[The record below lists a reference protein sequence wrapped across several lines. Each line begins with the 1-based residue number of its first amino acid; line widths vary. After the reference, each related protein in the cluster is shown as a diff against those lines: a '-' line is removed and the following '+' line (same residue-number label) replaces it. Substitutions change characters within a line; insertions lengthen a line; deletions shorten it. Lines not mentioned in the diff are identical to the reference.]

1 MSIFNTKFLLTQ
13 EQDEEKL
20 KKRYLNLQIYQA
32 KASEIKNFK
41 EEKFQTQFLKDIF
54 ENCLGYTLDTTD
66 PTNFNLEREKKNET
80 DGKKADGA
88 ILINGEVRCVIELKD
103 QTTQHL
109 DKTPSNRELSPV
121 DQAFRYFVSHD
132 NAKYVVVSNFNELR
146 FYIGNKTTFEKFDL
160 FTASFDDFKKL
171 HLLLSF
177 ESIGTDLPLKLKEK
191 FATHEREISNKFYK
205 DFSAFRLTL
214 FKNICK
220 NNAGIDKN
228 RLLSLTQKL
237 CDRLVFI
244 LFAEDRGLLRLR
256 TIAEIKDKF
265 QNQVTELSFYDF
277 YKIYFKAINEGNER
291 LDIKRY
297 NGGLFATD
305 TELDALKI
313 DDSVLEAQFLSDYD
327 FLSDIGVNIL
337 GHIFESS
344 LNDLE
349 ELNAQIN
356 GDEFDAKQS
365 KRKKDGIFYT
375 PEFITE
381 FIVENSLGS
390 LCKAKKDELGLDLN
404 ELLAPKNPKKLTKAE
419 SEIKDKIYAYREW
432 LLSLKILDP
441 ACGSGAFLNQA
452 LEFLI
457 SEHGALDTYRKV
469 YEGEGLGLYDIE
481 STILENNLYGV
492 DINADAVEIARLSL
506 WLRTAAKGRVLTD
519 LSKNLVMAN
528 SLLEFPFDFKFDVV
542 IGNPPYVRQ
551 EAIKEQKPALQ
562 KYKVYSGTADLFV
575 YFYELGITHLKEDG
589 LLGFICSN
597 KFFRTSYG
605 ENLRKFILDNTQI
618 THIIDFAGV
627 KVFEDA
633 SVDSAITIFKKIRAD
648 ENSKFNFLASSTI
661 NLKTQKFIQIPQ
673 SALSETNFTFLDSSK
688 FELKSKIEKVAKP
701 LKDWDVNIYRGIL
714 TGLNEAFIIDSDTRD
729 KILSTCIGDERERTQ
744 KLIRPILRGRDIKR
758 YDYKWAGLWLICTFP
773 ALKIEIE
780 NLPNLKGYLQTFLP
794 YIAQSGET
802 IDGKKCRKKTSN
814 KWFETQDNIAYYKEF
829 EKDKIFYN
837 EIGNE
842 INFALDTKKFVCNNK
857 LYFISLEKN
866 NTLQLKFLTGVLNS
880 KLLQWY
886 FSFKFN
892 FGGGKGTDSFG
903 EIPIPQ
909 IASQNENLANEIINL
924 VDEIL
929 KANEKI
935 KLYEK
940 HMATLTLDEKLEA
953 KENIDTLNDKIKA
966 SDEKINKL
974 VFELYELTSDEIALI
989 TEGGGSESIAKIY
1002 IYILQRGENEPI
1014 RALLQSAA

>member
-1 MSIFNTKFLLTQ
+1 MPIFNTKFLLTQ

-20 KKRYLNLQIYQA
+20 KKRYANLQIYQT
-32 KASEIKNFK
+32 KANEIKCFK

-54 ENCLGYTLDTTD
+54 EDCLGYTLDTTN
-66 PTNFNLEREKKNET
+66 PTNFDLEREKKNET

-121 DQAFRYFVSHD
+121 DQAFRYFISHE
-132 NAKYVVVSNFNELR
+132 NAKYVIVSNFSELR

-160 FTASFDDFKKL
+160 FTASFEEFKKL
-171 HLLLSF
+171 YLLLSF
-177 ESIGTDLPLKLKEK
+177 ESISTDLPLKLKEK

-205 DFSAFRLTL
+205 DFSAFRLAL

-220 NNAGIDKN
+220 NNTSIDKN

-237 CDRLVFI
+237 CDRFVFI

-277 YKIYFKAINEGNER
+277 YKIYFKAIDEGSER

-356 GDEFDAKQS
+356 GNEFDTKQS

-381 FIVENSLGS
+381 FIVENSLGA
-390 LCKAKKDELGLDLN
+390 LCKTKKDELGLDLN

-519 LSKNLVMAN
+519 LSKNLIAAN

-575 YFYELGITHLKEDG
+575 YFYELGITHLKENG

-597 KFFRTSYG
+597 KFFRASYG
-605 ENLRKFILDNTQI
+605 ENLRKFILENTQI

-633 SVDSAITIFKKIRAD
+633 SVDSAVTIFRKIRAG

-661 NLKTQKFIQIPQ
+661 NLKTQKFIKIPQ
-673 SALSETNFTFLDSSK
+673 STLNETNFTFLDKSK

-714 TGLNEAFIIDSDTRD
+714 TGLNEAFIIGSDTRD

-758 YDYKWAGLWLICTFP
+758 YDYEWAGLWLINIHNGYGTEPRINIDNFP
-773 ALKIEIE
+773 KLKLYLDKFEPKLSKRSDKGATPY
-780 NLPNLKGYLQTFLP
+780 NLRNCAYL
-794 YIAQSGET
+794 E
-802 IDGKKCRKKTSN
+802 
-814 KWFETQDNIAYYKEF
+814 EF
-829 EKDKIFYN
+829 EKEKILCARMVQSPK
-837 EIGNE
+837 
-842 INFALDTKKFVCNNK
+842 FAYDTNNN
-857 LYFISLEKN
+857 IPD
-866 NTLQLKFLTGVLNS
+866 NTAYCITGENLKFLLAFLNSTGVY
-880 KLLQWY
+880 KI
-886 FSFKFN
+886 FN
-892 FGGGKGTDSFG
+892 FFYAGGGLEG
-903 EIPIPQ
+903 EIKINRLEILPIPQ
-909 IASQNENLANEIINL
+909 ITPQNENLANEIINL

-935 KLYEK
+935 KLYKK
-940 HMATLTLDEKLEA
+940 HMPTLSLDEKLEA
-953 KENIDTLNDKIKA
+953 KENIDALNDQIKTN
-966 SDEKINKL
+966 DEKIDKL

-989 TEGGGSESIAKIY
+989 TGGVLKA
-1002 IYILQRGENEPI
+1002 
-1014 RALLQSAA
+1014 

>member
-1 MSIFNTKFLLTQ
+1 MPIFNPKFLLTQ
-13 EQDEEKL
+13 NQNEEKL
-20 KKRYLNLQIYQA
+20 KKRYENLQIYQA
-32 KASEIKNFK
+32 KASDIKNFK

-54 ENCLGYTLDTTD
+54 ENCLGYTLDTTN

-160 FTASFDDFKKL
+160 FTANFDEFKRL

-177 ESIGTDLPLKLKEK
+177 ESISTDLPLKLKEK

-220 NNAGIDKN
+220 NNASIDKN

-237 CDRLVFI
+237 CDRFVFI

-277 YKIYFKAINEGNER
+277 YKIYFKAIDKGSER

-356 GDEFDAKQS
+356 GNEFDAKQS

-381 FIVENSLGS
+381 FIVENSLGT

-404 ELLAPKNPKKLTKAE
+404 EPLAPKNPKKLTKAE
-419 SEIKDKIYAYREW
+419 SEIKDKIYAYRKW

-457 SEHGALDTYRKV
+457 AEHDTLDTCRKV

-519 LSKNLVMAN
+519 LSKNLVAAN

-575 YFYELGITHLKEDG
+575 YFYELGITHLKENG

-597 KFFRTSYG
+597 KFFRASYG
-605 ENLRKFILDNTQI
+605 ENLRKFILENTQI
-618 THIIDFAGV
+618 THIIDFTGV

-633 SVDSAITIFKKIRAD
+633 SVDSAITIFRKVRAG

-661 NLKTQKFIQIPQ
+661 DLKMQKFIQIPQ
-673 SALSETNFTFLDSSK
+673 STLNETNFTFLSNSK
-688 FELKSKIEKVAKP
+688 FELKNKIEKVAKP
-701 LKDWDVNIYRGIL
+701 LKDWGVNINYGVK
-714 TGLNEAFIIDSDTRD
+714 TGLNEAFIVNNDTRD
-729 KILSTCIGDERERTQ
+729 KILSTCIGDEREQIQ

-758 YDYKWAGLWLICTFP
+758 YDYEWAGLWLINIHNGYGTEPRINIDNFP
-773 ALKIEIE
+773 KLKLYLDKFEPKLSNRSDKGATPY
-780 NLPNLKGYLQTFLP
+780 NLRNCAYL
-794 YIAQSGET
+794 E
-802 IDGKKCRKKTSN
+802 
-814 KWFETQDNIAYYKEF
+814 EF
-829 EKDKIFYN
+829 EKEKILCARMVQSPK
-837 EIGNE
+837 
-842 INFALDTKKFVCNNK
+842 FAYDTNNN
-857 LYFISLEKN
+857 IPD
-866 NTLQLKFLTGVLNS
+866 NTAYCITGENLKFLLAFLNSTGVY
-880 KLLQWY
+880 KI
-886 FSFKFN
+886 FN
-892 FGGGKGTDSFG
+892 FFYAGGGLEG
-903 EIPIPQ
+903 EIKINRLEILPIPQ
-909 IASQNENLANEIINL
+909 ITPQNENLANEIINL

-929 KANEKI
+929 KINEKI

-940 HMATLTLDEKLEA
+940 HMPTLTLDEKLEA
-953 KENIDTLNDKIKA
+953 KENIDALNDKIKA
-966 SDEKINKL
+966 SDEKMDKL

-989 TEGGGSESIAKIY
+989 TGGGEIDGIVKIY
-1002 IYILQRGENEPI
+1002 ICILQRGENEPI

>member
-1 MSIFNTKFLLTQ
+1 MPIFNTKFLLTQ

-20 KKRYLNLQIYQA
+20 KKRYINLQMYQA
-32 KASEIKNFK
+32 KASDIKSFK

-54 ENCLGYTLDTTD
+54 ENCLGYTLDTTN

-121 DQAFRYFVSHD
+121 DQAFRYFISHE

-160 FTASFDDFKKL
+160 FTASFDEFKRL

-177 ESIGTDLPLKLKEK
+177 ESISTDLPLKLKEK

-220 NNAGIDKN
+220 NNTSIDKN

-237 CDRLVFI
+237 CDRFVFI

-277 YKIYFKAINEGNER
+277 YKIYFKAIDEGSER

-297 NGGLFATD
+297 NGGLFAAD

-356 GDEFDAKQS
+356 GNEFDAKQS

-381 FIVENSLGS
+381 FIVENSLGE

-519 LSKNLVMAN
+519 LSKNLIAAN

-575 YFYELGITHLKEDG
+575 YFYELGITHLKENG

-597 KFFRTSYG
+597 KFFRASYG
-605 ENLRKFILDNTQI
+605 ENLRKFILENTQI
-618 THIIDFAGV
+618 THIIDFTGV

-633 SVDSAITIFKKIRAD
+633 SVDSAVTIFRKIRAG

-673 SALSETNFTFLDSSK
+673 STLNETNFTFLDSSK

-701 LKDWDVNIYRGIL
+701 LKDWGVNINYGVK
-714 TGLNEAFIIDSDTRD
+714 TGLNEAFIIDSKTRD
-729 KILSTCIGDERERTQ
+729 KILSTCIGDEREQTQ

-758 YDYKWAGLWLICTFP
+758 YDYEWAGLWLINIHNGYGTEPRINIDNFP
-773 ALKIEIE
+773 KLKLYLEKFE
-780 NLPNLKGYLQTFLP
+780 PKLSNRSDKGATPYNLRNCAYL
-794 YIAQSGET
+794 
-802 IDGKKCRKKTSN
+802 D
-814 KWFETQDNIAYYKEF
+814 EF
-829 EKDKIFYN
+829 EKEKILCARMVQSPKFAYD
-837 EIGNE
+837 
-842 INFALDTKKFVCNNK
+842 INNN
-857 LYFISLEKN
+857 IPD
-866 NTLQLKFLTGVLNS
+866 NTAYCITGENLKFLLAFLNSTGVY
-880 KLLQWY
+880 KI
-886 FSFKFN
+886 FN
-892 FGGGKGTDSFG
+892 FFYAGGGLEG
-903 EIPIPQ
+903 EIKINRLEILPIPQ
-909 IASQNENLANEIINL
+909 ITPQNENLSNEIINL

-940 HMATLTLDEKLEA
+940 HMPTLTLDEKLEA
-953 KENIDTLNDKIKA
+953 KENIDALNDKIKA
-966 SDEKINKL
+966 SDKKINKL

-989 TEGGGSESIAKIY
+989 TGGGEIDGIAKIY

>member
-13 EQDEEKL
+13 EQDEEKI
-20 KKRYLNLQIYQA
+20 KKRYLNLQTYQA

-88 ILINGEVRCVIELKD
+88 ILINSEVRCVIELKD
-103 QTTQHL
+103 QTIQHL

-132 NAKYVVVSNFNELR
+132 NAKYVIVSNFSELR

-160 FTASFDDFKKL
+160 FTANFDEFKRL

-177 ESIGTDLPLKLKEK
+177 ESISTDLPLKLKEK

-205 DFSAFRLTL
+205 DFSVFRLTL

-220 NNAGIDKN
+220 NNASIDKN

-237 CDRLVFI
+237 CDRFVFI

-277 YKIYFKAINEGNER
+277 YKIYFKAIDEGSER

-356 GDEFDAKQS
+356 GNEFDAKQS

-381 FIVENSLGS
+381 FIVENSLGT

-419 SEIKDKIYAYREW
+419 SEIKNKIYAYREW

-457 SEHGALDTYRKV
+457 SEHAALDTYRKV

-519 LSKNLVMAN
+519 LSKNLVAAN

-562 KYKVYSGTADLFV
+562 KYKVYSGMADLFV
-575 YFYELGITHLKEDG
+575 YFYELGITHLKENG

-597 KFFRTSYG
+597 KFFRASYG
-605 ENLRKFILDNTQI
+605 ENLRKFILENTQI

-633 SVDSAITIFKKIRAD
+633 SVDSAVTVFRKIRAGG
-648 ENSKFNFLASSTI
+648 NSKFNFLASSTT

-673 SALSETNFTFLDSSK
+673 STLNETNFTFLDKSK
-688 FELKSKIEKVAKP
+688 FELKNKIEKVAKP

-729 KILSTCIGDERERTQ
+729 KILNNCVGEEREQTQ
-744 KLIRPILRGRDIKR
+744 KLIRPILRGRDVKR
-758 YDYKWAGLWLICTFP
+758 YDYEWAGLWLINIHNGYDTKPRINIDNFP
-773 ALKIEIE
+773 KLKLYLDKFEPKLSKRSDKGVTPY
-780 NLPNLKGYLQTFLP
+780 NLRNCAYL
-794 YIAQSGET
+794 
-802 IDGKKCRKKTSN
+802 D
-814 KWFETQDNIAYYKEF
+814 EF
-829 EKDKIFYN
+829 EKEKILCARMVQSPKFAYDIN
-837 EIGNE
+837 NNIPDNTAYCIIGEN
-842 INFALDTKKFVCNNK
+842 
-857 LYFISLEKN
+857 
-866 NTLQLKFLTGVLNS
+866 LKFLLAFLNS
-880 KLLQWY
+880 TAVYKI
-886 FSFKFN
+886 FN
-892 FGGGKGTDSFG
+892 FFYAGGGLEG
-903 EIPIPQ
+903 EIKINRLEILPIPQ
-909 IASQNENLANEIINL
+909 ITPQNENLANEIINL

-974 VFELYELTSDEIALI
+974 VFELYELTSNEIALI
-989 TEGGGSESIAKIY
+989 TGGGSESIAKIY

>member
-1 MSIFNTKFLLTQ
+1 MPIFNPKFLLTQ
-13 EQDEEKL
+13 DQDEEKL
-20 KKRYLNLQIYQA
+20 KKRYINLQIYQA
-32 KASEIKNFK
+32 KASDIKGFK

-54 ENCLGYTLDTTD
+54 EDCLGYTLDTTN

-109 DKTPSNRELSPV
+109 DKTPSNRELSPA

-132 NAKYVVVSNFNELR
+132 NAKYVIVSNFNELR

-160 FTASFDDFKKL
+160 FTANFDEFKRL

-177 ESIGTDLPLKLKEK
+177 ESISTDLPLKLKEK
-191 FATHEREISNKFYK
+191 FVTHEREISNKFYK
-205 DFSAFRLTL
+205 DFSAFRLAI

-220 NNAGIDKN
+220 NNASIDKN

-237 CDRLVFI
+237 CDRFVFM

-277 YKIYFKAINEGNER
+277 
-291 LDIKRY
+291 
-297 NGGLFATD
+297 
-305 TELDALKI
+305 
-313 DDSVLEAQFLSDYD
+313 
-327 FLSDIGVNIL
+327 LSDIGVNIL

-356 GDEFDAKQS
+356 GNEFDAKQS

-381 FIVENSLGS
+381 FIVENSLGT

-404 ELLAPKNPKKLTKAE
+404 ELLAPKNPKKLTKTE

-519 LSKNLVMAN
+519 LSKNLVAAN

-575 YFYELGITHLKEDG
+575 YFYELDITHLKENG

-597 KFFRTSYG
+597 KFFRASYG
-605 ENLRKFILDNTQI
+605 ENLRKFILENTQI

-633 SVDSAITIFKKIRAD
+633 SVDSAITIFRKIRAG
-648 ENSKFNFLASSTI
+648 ENSKFNFLASNTI

-673 SALSETNFTFLDSSK
+673 STLNETNFTFLDKSK
-688 FELKSKIEKVAKP
+688 FELKSKIEKVAEP
-701 LKDWDVNIYRGIL
+701 LKNWGIKIHSGIK
-714 TGLNEAFIIDSDTRD
+714 TGLNEVFIIDSDTRD
-729 KILSTCIGDERERTQ
+729 KILNNCVGEERERTQ
-744 KLIRPILRGRDIKR
+744 KLIRPILRGQDIKR
-758 YDYKWAGLWLICTFP
+758 YDYEWAGLWLICTFP
-773 ALKIEIE
+773 ALKIDIEIF
-780 NLPNLKGYLQTFLP
+780 PSLKEYLQNFLP

-802 IDGKKCRKKTSN
+802 INGKKCRKKTSN
-814 KWFETQDNIAYYKEF
+814 KWFETQDNIAYYEEF
-829 EKDKIFYN
+829 EKEKILCAK
-837 EIGNE
+837 IVQSPK
-842 INFALDTKKFVCNNK
+842 FAYDTNNN
-857 LYFISLEKN
+857 IPN
-866 NTLQLKFLTGVLNS
+866 NTAYCITGENLKFLLAFLNS
-880 KLLQWY
+880 TAVYKI
-886 FSFKFN
+886 FN
-892 FGGGKGTDSFG
+892 FFYAGGGLEG
-903 EIPIPQ
+903 EITTNRLEILPIPQ
-909 IASQNENLANEIINL
+909 ITPQNENLSNEIINL

-940 HMATLTLDEKLEA
+940 HMPTLTLYEKLEA
-953 KENIDTLNDKIKA
+953 KENIDALNNKIKA
-966 SDEKINKL
+966 SNEKIDEL

-989 TEGGGSESIAKIY
+989 TGGGSEGIAKIY

>member
-1 MSIFNTKFLLTQ
+1 MPIFNTKFLLTQ

-20 KKRYLNLQIYQA
+20 KKHYVDLQTYQT
-32 KASEIKNFK
+32 KANKIKCFK

-54 ENCLGYTLDTTD
+54 ENCLGYTLDTTN

-88 ILINGEVRCVIELKD
+88 ILINSEVRCVIELKD

-121 DQAFRYFVSHD
+121 DQAFRYFISHE

-160 FTASFDDFKKL
+160 FTASFEEFKKL

-177 ESIGTDLPLKLKEK
+177 ESISTDLPLKLKEK

-220 NNAGIDKN
+220 NNASIDKN

-237 CDRLVFI
+237 CDRFVFI

-256 TIAEIKDKF
+256 TIAEIKEKF
-265 QNQVTELSFYDF
+265 QNQATELSFYDF
-277 YKIYFKAINEGNER
+277 YKIYFKAIDEGSER

-305 TELDALKI
+305 TELDGLKI

-356 GDEFDAKQS
+356 GNEFDAKQS

-381 FIVENSLGS
+381 FIIENSLGA

-419 SEIKDKIYAYREW
+419 SEIKDKIYAYRKW

-492 DINADAVEIARLSL
+492 DINTDAVEIARLSL

-519 LSKNLVMAN
+519 LSKNLVAAN

-562 KYKVYSGTADLFV
+562 KYKAYSGTADLFV
-575 YFYELGITHLKEDG
+575 YFYELGITHLKENG

-597 KFFRTSYG
+597 KFFRASYG
-605 ENLRKFILDNTQI
+605 KNLRKFILENTQI
-618 THIIDFAGV
+618 THIIDFTGV
-627 KVFEDA
+627 RVFEDA

-661 NLKTQKFIQIPQ
+661 NLKMQKFIQIPQ
-673 SALSETNFTFLDSSK
+673 STLTETNFTFLDNSK
-688 FELKSKIEKVAKP
+688 FELKSKIEKVARP
-701 LKDWDVNIYRGIL
+701 LKDWGVNIYRGIL
-714 TGLNEAFIIDSDTRD
+714 TGLNEAFIIDNDTRD
-729 KILSTCIGDERERTQ
+729 KILSTCIGDEREQTQ

-758 YDYKWAGLWLICTFP
+758 YDYEWAGLWLINIHNGYGTEPRINIDNFP
-773 ALKIEIE
+773 KLKLYLDKFEPKLSNRSDKGATPY
-780 NLPNLKGYLQTFLP
+780 NLRNCAYL
-794 YIAQSGET
+794 E
-802 IDGKKCRKKTSN
+802 
-814 KWFETQDNIAYYKEF
+814 EF
-829 EKDKIFYN
+829 EKEKILCARMVQSPK
-837 EIGNE
+837 
-842 INFALDTKKFVCNNK
+842 FAYDTNNNIPDNTV
-857 LYFISLEKN
+857 YCITGKN
-866 NTLQLKFLTGVLNS
+866 LKFLLAFLNS
-880 KLLQWY
+880 IAVYKI
-886 FSFKFN
+886 FN
-892 FGGGKGTDSFG
+892 FFYAGGGLEG
-903 EIPIPQ
+903 EIKINRLEILPIPK
-909 IASQNENLANEIINL
+909 ITPQNENLANEIINL

-940 HMATLTLDEKLEA
+940 HMPTLTLDEKLEA
-953 KENIDTLNDKIKA
+953 KENIDTLNEKIKA
-966 SDEKINKL
+966 SDEKMDKL

-989 TEGGGSESIAKIY
+989 TRGGGIDGITKIY

>member
-1 MSIFNTKFLLTQ
+1 MPIFNTKFLLTQ

-20 KKRYLNLQIYQA
+20 KKRYINLQMYQA
-32 KASEIKNFK
+32 KASDIKSFK

-54 ENCLGYTLDTTD
+54 ENCLGYTLDTTN

-121 DQAFRYFVSHD
+121 DQAFRYFISHE

-160 FTASFDDFKKL
+160 FTASFDEFKRL

-177 ESIGTDLPLKLKEK
+177 ESISTDLPLKLKEK

-214 FKNICK
+214 FKNIYK

-237 CDRLVFI
+237 CDRFVFI

-277 YKIYFKAINEGNER
+277 YKIYFKAIDEGSER

-356 GDEFDAKQS
+356 GNEFDAKQS

-381 FIVENSLGS
+381 FIVENSLGT

-457 SEHGALDTYRKV
+457 SEHAALDTYRKV

-519 LSKNLVMAN
+519 LSKNLVAAN

-562 KYKVYSGTADLFV
+562 KYKVYSGMADLFV
-575 YFYELGITHLKEDG
+575 YFYELGITHLKENG

-597 KFFRTSYG
+597 KFFRASYG
-605 ENLRKFILDNTQI
+605 ENLRKFILENTQI

-633 SVDSAITIFKKIRAD
+633 SVDSAVTVFRKIRAGG
-648 ENSKFNFLASSTI
+648 NSKFNFLASSTT

-673 SALSETNFTFLDSSK
+673 STLNETNFTFLDKSK
-688 FELKSKIEKVAKP
+688 FELKNKIEKVAKP

-729 KILSTCIGDERERTQ
+729 KILNNCVGEEREQTQ
-744 KLIRPILRGRDIKR
+744 KLIRPILRGRDVKR
-758 YDYKWAGLWLICTFP
+758 YDYEWAGLWLINIHNGYDTKPRINIDNFP
-773 ALKIEIE
+773 KLKLYLDKFEPKLSKRSDKGVTPY
-780 NLPNLKGYLQTFLP
+780 NLRNCAYL
-794 YIAQSGET
+794 
-802 IDGKKCRKKTSN
+802 D
-814 KWFETQDNIAYYKEF
+814 EF
-829 EKDKIFYN
+829 EKEKILCARMVQSPKFAYDIN
-837 EIGNE
+837 NNIPDNTAYCIIGEN
-842 INFALDTKKFVCNNK
+842 
-857 LYFISLEKN
+857 
-866 NTLQLKFLTGVLNS
+866 LKFLLAFLNS
-880 KLLQWY
+880 TAVYKI
-886 FSFKFN
+886 FN
-892 FGGGKGTDSFG
+892 FFYAGGGLEG
-903 EIPIPQ
+903 EIKINRLEILPIPQ
-909 IASQNENLANEIINL
+909 ITPQNENLANEIINL

-974 VFELYELTSDEIALI
+974 VFELYELTSNEIALI
-989 TEGGGSESIAKIY
+989 TGGVLKA
-1002 IYILQRGENEPI
+1002 
-1014 RALLQSAA
+1014 

>member
-1 MSIFNTKFLLTQ
+1 MSIFNTKFLLAQ

-20 KKRYLNLQIYQA
+20 KRRYSNLQIYQA
-32 KASEIKNFK
+32 KASDIKNFK

-121 DQAFRYFVSHD
+121 DQAFRYFISNE

-160 FTASFDDFKKL
+160 FTASFDEFKRL

-177 ESIGTDLPLKLKEK
+177 ESISIDLPLKLKEK

-220 NNAGIDKN
+220 NNASIDKN

-237 CDRLVFI
+237 CDRFVFI

-277 YKIYFKAINEGNER
+277 YKIYFKAIDEGSER

-305 TELDALKI
+305 TELDGLKI

-356 GDEFDAKQS
+356 GGEFDAKQS

-381 FIVENSLGS
+381 FIIDNSLGT

-457 SEHGALDTYRKV
+457 AEHSALDTCRKV

-492 DINADAVEIARLSL
+492 DINTDAVDIARLSL

-519 LSKNLVMAN
+519 LSKNLVAAN
-528 SLLEFPFDFKFDVV
+528 SLLEFPFNFKFDIV

-562 KYKVYSGTADLFV
+562 KYKAYSGTADLFV
-575 YFYELGITHLKEDG
+575 YFYELGITHLKENG
-589 LLGFICSN
+589 FLGFICSN
-597 KFFRTSYG
+597 KFFRASYG
-605 ENLRKFILDNTQI
+605 KNLRKFILENTQI

-633 SVDSAITIFKKIRAD
+633 SVDSAITIFRKIRAG
-648 ENSKFNFLASSTI
+648 ENSKFNFLASSSI
-661 NLKTQKFIQIPQ
+661 NLKAQKFIQIPQ
-673 SALSETNFTFLDSSK
+673 STLNKTNFTFLDKSK

-729 KILSTCIGDERERTQ
+729 KILSTCIGDERKQIQ

-758 YDYKWAGLWLICTFP
+758 YDYEWAGLWLINIHNGYGTEPRINIDNFP
-773 ALKIEIE
+773 KLKLYLDKFEPKLSKRSDKGATPY
-780 NLPNLKGYLQTFLP
+780 NLRNCAYL
-794 YIAQSGET
+794 E
-802 IDGKKCRKKTSN
+802 
-814 KWFETQDNIAYYKEF
+814 EF
-829 EKDKIFYN
+829 EKEKILCARMVQSPK
-837 EIGNE
+837 
-842 INFALDTKKFVCNNK
+842 FAYDTNNN
-857 LYFISLEKN
+857 IPD
-866 NTLQLKFLTGVLNS
+866 NTAYCITGENLKFLLAFLNS
-880 KLLQWY
+880 IGVYKI
-886 FSFKFN
+886 FN
-892 FGGGKGTDSFG
+892 FFYAGGGLEG
-903 EIPIPQ
+903 EIKINRLEILPIPQ
-909 IASQNENLANEIINL
+909 ITPQNENLANEIINL

-940 HMATLTLDEKLEA
+940 HMPTLTLDEKLEA
-953 KENIDTLNDKIKA
+953 KENIDALNDKIKA
-966 SDEKINKL
+966 SDEKIDKL

-989 TEGGGSESIAKIY
+989 TGGGSEGIAKIY
-1002 IYILQRGENEPI
+1002 IYILQRGENEPT

>member
-13 EQDEEKL
+13 EQDEEKI
-20 KKRYLNLQIYQA
+20 KKRYLNLQTYQA

-88 ILINGEVRCVIELKD
+88 ILINSEVRCVIELKD

-132 NAKYVVVSNFNELR
+132 NAKYVIVSNFSELR

-160 FTASFDDFKKL
+160 FTANFDEFKRL

-177 ESIGTDLPLKLKEK
+177 ESISTDLPLKLKEK

-205 DFSAFRLTL
+205 DFSVFRLTL

-220 NNAGIDKN
+220 NNASIDKN

-237 CDRLVFI
+237 CDRFVFI

-277 YKIYFKAINEGNER
+277 YKIYFKAIDEGSER

-356 GDEFDAKQS
+356 GNEFDAKQS

-381 FIVENSLGS
+381 FIVENSLGT

-419 SEIKDKIYAYREW
+419 SEIKDKIYACREW

-457 SEHGALDTYRKV
+457 SEHAALDTYRKV

-519 LSKNLVMAN
+519 LSKNLVAAN

-562 KYKVYSGTADLFV
+562 KYKVYSGMADLFV
-575 YFYELGITHLKEDG
+575 YFYELGITHLKENG

-597 KFFRTSYG
+597 KFFRASYG
-605 ENLRKFILDNTQI
+605 ENLRKFILENTQI

-633 SVDSAITIFKKIRAD
+633 SVDSAVTVFRKIRAGG
-648 ENSKFNFLASSTI
+648 NSKFNFLASSTT

-673 SALSETNFTFLDSSK
+673 STLNETNFTFLDKSK
-688 FELKSKIEKVAKP
+688 FELKNKIEKVAKP

-729 KILSTCIGDERERTQ
+729 KILNNCVGEEREQTQ
-744 KLIRPILRGRDIKR
+744 KLIRPILRGRDVKR
-758 YDYKWAGLWLICTFP
+758 YDYEWAGLWLINIHNGYDTKPRINIDNFP
-773 ALKIEIE
+773 KLKLYLDKFEPKLSKRSDKGVTPY
-780 NLPNLKGYLQTFLP
+780 NLRNCAYL
-794 YIAQSGET
+794 
-802 IDGKKCRKKTSN
+802 D
-814 KWFETQDNIAYYKEF
+814 EF
-829 EKDKIFYN
+829 EKEKILCARMVQSPKFAYDIN
-837 EIGNE
+837 NNIPDNTAYCIIGEN
-842 INFALDTKKFVCNNK
+842 
-857 LYFISLEKN
+857 
-866 NTLQLKFLTGVLNS
+866 LKFLLAFLNS
-880 KLLQWY
+880 TAVYKI
-886 FSFKFN
+886 FN
-892 FGGGKGTDSFG
+892 FFYAGGGLEG
-903 EIPIPQ
+903 EIKINRLEILPIPQ
-909 IASQNENLANEIINL
+909 ITPQNENLANEIINL

-974 VFELYELTSDEIALI
+974 VFELYELTSNETALI
-989 TEGGGSESIAKIY
+989 TGGVLKA
-1002 IYILQRGENEPI
+1002 
-1014 RALLQSAA
+1014 

>member
-13 EQDEEKL
+13 EQDEEKI
-20 KKRYLNLQIYQA
+20 KKRYLNLQTYQA

-88 ILINGEVRCVIELKD
+88 ILINDKVRCVIELKD

-121 DQAFRYFVSHD
+121 DQAFRYFVSHE

-160 FTASFDDFKKL
+160 FTATFDDFKKL

-177 ESIGTDLPLKLKEK
+177 ESISTDLPLKLKEK

-220 NNAGIDKN
+220 NNASIDKK

-237 CDRLVFI
+237 CNRLVFI
-244 LFAEDRGLLRLR
+244 LFAEDRGLLKPR
-256 TIAEIKDKF
+256 TITEIKEKF
-265 QNQVTELSFYDF
+265 QNQVTDLSFYDF
-277 YKIYFKAINEGNER
+277 YKIYFKAIDKGNER

-457 SEHGALDTYRKV
+457 SEHGALGTYRKV

-519 LSKNLVMAN
+519 LSKNLVASN
-528 SLLEFPFDFKFDVV
+528 SLLEFPFNFKFDVV

-551 EAIKEQKPALQ
+551 EAIKGQKPALQ
-562 KYKVYSGTADLFV
+562 EYKVYSGTADLFV
-575 YFYELGITHLKEDG
+575 YFYELGITHLKENG

-597 KFFRTSYG
+597 KFFRASYG
-605 ENLRKFILDNTQI
+605 ENLRKFILENTQI
-618 THIIDFAGV
+618 THIIDFTGV

-661 NLKTQKFIQIPQ
+661 NLKMQKFIQIPQ
-673 SALSETNFTFLDSSK
+673 STLNETNFTFLDSSK

-701 LKDWDVNIYRGIL
+701 LKDWGVNINYGVK
-714 TGLNEAFIIDSDTRD
+714 TGLNDAFIIDSDTRD
-729 KILSTCIGDERERTQ
+729 KILNTCIGDERERTQ

-758 YDYKWAGLWLICTFP
+758 YDYEWAGLWLINIHNGYDTKPRINIDNFP
-773 ALKIEIE
+773 KLKLYLDKFEPKLSKRSDKGATPY
-780 NLPNLKGYLQTFLP
+780 NLRNCAYL
-794 YIAQSGET
+794 
-802 IDGKKCRKKTSN
+802 D
-814 KWFETQDNIAYYKEF
+814 EF

-903 EIPIPQ
+903 EIPITQ
-909 IASQNENLANEIINL
+909 ITPQNENLANEIINL

-989 TEGGGSESIAKIY
+989 TGGGSEGIAKIY
-1002 IYILQRGENEPI
+1002 IYILQRGENEPT

>member
-1 MSIFNTKFLLTQ
+1 MPIFNTKFLLTQ
-13 EQDEEKL
+13 EQDEEKR
-20 KKRYLNLQIYQA
+20 KKRYINLQIYQA

-54 ENCLGYTLDTTD
+54 ENCLGYTLDTTN

-88 ILINGEVRCVIELKD
+88 ILINSEVRCVIELKD

-265 QNQVTELSFYDF
+265 QNQVTDLSFYDF
-277 YKIYFKAINEGNER
+277 YKIYFKAIDKGNER

-661 NLKTQKFIQIPQ
+661 N
-673 SALSETNFTFLDSSK
+673 
-688 FELKSKIEKVAKP
+688 
-701 LKDWDVNIYRGIL
+701 
-714 TGLNEAFIIDSDTRD
+714 
-729 KILSTCIGDERERTQ
+729 
-744 KLIRPILRGRDIKR
+744 
-758 YDYKWAGLWLICTFP
+758 
-773 ALKIEIE
+773 
-780 NLPNLKGYLQTFLP
+780 
-794 YIAQSGET
+794 
-802 IDGKKCRKKTSN
+802 
-814 KWFETQDNIAYYKEF
+814 
-829 EKDKIFYN
+829 
-837 EIGNE
+837 
-842 INFALDTKKFVCNNK
+842 
-857 LYFISLEKN
+857 
-866 NTLQLKFLTGVLNS
+866 
-880 KLLQWY
+880 
-886 FSFKFN
+886 
-892 FGGGKGTDSFG
+892 
-903 EIPIPQ
+903 
-909 IASQNENLANEIINL
+909 
-924 VDEIL
+924 
-929 KANEKI
+929 
-935 KLYEK
+935 
-940 HMATLTLDEKLEA
+940 
-953 KENIDTLNDKIKA
+953 
-966 SDEKINKL
+966 
-974 VFELYELTSDEIALI
+974 
-989 TEGGGSESIAKIY
+989 
-1002 IYILQRGENEPI
+1002 
-1014 RALLQSAA
+1014 

>member
-1 MSIFNTKFLLTQ
+1 MPIFNTKFLLTQ

-20 KKRYLNLQIYQA
+20 KKRYVNLQTYQA

-54 ENCLGYTLDTTD
+54 EDCLGYTLDTTN
-66 PTNFNLEREKKNET
+66 PINFNLEREKKNET

-109 DKTPSNRELSPV
+109 DKTPSNRELSPI

-160 FTASFDDFKKL
+160 FTASFDEFKKL

-177 ESIGTDLPLKLKEK
+177 ESISTDLPLKLKEK

-220 NNAGIDKN
+220 NNASIDKN

-237 CDRLVFI
+237 CDRFVFI

-277 YKIYFKAINEGNER
+277 YKIYFKAIDEGSER

-356 GDEFDAKQS
+356 GNEFDAKQS

-381 FIVENSLGS
+381 FIVENSLGM

-457 SEHGALDTYRKV
+457 SEHSALDTYRKV

-492 DINADAVEIARLSL
+492 DINTDAVEIARLSL

-519 LSKNLVMAN
+519 LSKNLVAAN

-575 YFYELGITHLKEDG
+575 YFYELGITHLKENG

-597 KFFRTSYG
+597 KFFRASYG
-605 ENLRKFILDNTQI
+605 ENLRKFLLENTQI
-618 THIIDFAGV
+618 THIIDFTGI

-661 NLKTQKFIQIPQ
+661 NLKIQKFIQIPQ
-673 SALSETNFTFLDSSK
+673 STLNETNFTFLDKSK

-701 LKDWDVNIYRGIL
+701 LKDWGVNINYGVK
-714 TGLNEAFIIDSDTRD
+714 TGLNEAFIINSDTRD
-729 KILSTCIGDERERTQ
+729 NILSTCVGDEREQTQ
-744 KLIRPILRGRDIKR
+744 KLIRPILRGRDIKH
-758 YDYKWAGLWLICTFP
+758 YDYEWAGLWLINIHNGYGTKPRINIDNFP
-773 ALKIEIE
+773 KLKLYLDKFEPKLSKRSDKGATPY
-780 NLPNLKGYLQTFLP
+780 NLRNCAYL
-794 YIAQSGET
+794 E
-802 IDGKKCRKKTSN
+802 
-814 KWFETQDNIAYYKEF
+814 EF
-829 EKDKIFYN
+829 EKEKILCARMVQSPK
-837 EIGNE
+837 
-842 INFALDTKKFVCNNK
+842 FAYDTNNN
-857 LYFISLEKN
+857 IPD
-866 NTLQLKFLTGVLNS
+866 NTAYCITGENLKFLLAFLNSTGVY
-880 KLLQWY
+880 KI
-886 FSFKFN
+886 FN
-892 FGGGKGTDSFG
+892 FFYAGGGLEG
-903 EIPIPQ
+903 EIKINRLEILPIPQ
-909 IASQNENLANEIINL
+909 ITPQNENLANEIINL

-929 KANEKI
+929 KINEKT

-940 HMATLTLDEKLEA
+940 HMHTLTLYEKLEA
-953 KENIDTLNDKIKA
+953 KENIDALNDKIKA
-966 SDEKINKL
+966 SDEKIDKL
-974 VFELYELTSDEIALI
+974 VFELYELTSDEISLI
-989 TEGGGSESIAKIY
+989 TGGG
-1002 IYILQRGENEPI
+1002 GN
-1014 RALLQSAA
+1014 

>member
-1 MSIFNTKFLLTQ
+1 MPIFNSKFLLTQ
-13 EQDEEKL
+13 EQDKEKL
-20 KKRYLNLQIYQA
+20 KKRYINLQIYQS
-32 KASEIKNFK
+32 KASEIKSFK

-54 ENCLGYTLDTTD
+54 ENCLGYTLDTTN

-121 DQAFRYFVSHD
+121 DQAFRYFISHE

-160 FTASFDDFKKL
+160 FTANFGEFKRL
-171 HLLLSF
+171 YLLLSF
-177 ESIGTDLPLKLKEK
+177 ESISTDLPLKLKEK

-220 NNAGIDKN
+220 NNASIDKN

-237 CDRLVFI
+237 CDRFVFI

-277 YKIYFKAINEGNER
+277 YKIYFKAIDEGSER

-349 ELNAQIN
+349 ELNAQIHGN
-356 GDEFDAKQS
+356 EFDAKQS

-381 FIVENSLGS
+381 FIVENSLGT

-519 LSKNLVMAN
+519 LSKNLVAAN

-575 YFYELGITHLKEDG
+575 YFYELGITHLKESG

-597 KFFRTSYG
+597 KFFRASYG
-605 ENLRKFILDNTQI
+605 ENLRKFILENTQI
-618 THIIDFAGV
+618 TNIIDFDGV

-633 SVDSAITIFKKIRAD
+633 SVDSAVTIFRKIRAG
-648 ENSKFNFLASSTI
+648 ENSKFDFLASSTI
-661 NLKTQKFIQIPQ
+661 NLKTQKFIKIPQ
-673 SALSETNFTFLDSSK
+673 STLNETNFTFLDKSK

-701 LKDWDVNIYRGIL
+701 LKDWGVNINYGVKS
-714 TGLNEAFIIDSDTRD
+714 GLNEAFIIDSETRD
-729 KILSTCIGDERERTQ
+729 KILSTCIGDEREQTQ

-758 YDYKWAGLWLICTFP
+758 YDYEWAGLWLINIHNGYGTEPRINIDNFP
-773 ALKIEIE
+773 KLKLYLDKFEPKLSKRSDKGATPY
-780 NLPNLKGYLQTFLP
+780 NLRNCAYL
-794 YIAQSGET
+794 E
-802 IDGKKCRKKTSN
+802 
-814 KWFETQDNIAYYKEF
+814 EF
-829 EKDKIFYN
+829 EKEKILCA
-837 EIGNE
+837 IMVQSPK
-842 INFALDTKKFVCNNK
+842 FAYDTNNN
-857 LYFISLEKN
+857 IPD
-866 NTLQLKFLTGVLNS
+866 NTAYCITGENLKFLLAFLNSTGVY
-880 KLLQWY
+880 KI
-886 FSFKFN
+886 FN
-892 FGGGKGTDSFG
+892 FFYAGGGLEG
-903 EIPIPQ
+903 EIKINRLEILPIPQ
-909 IASQNENLANEIINL
+909 ITPQNENLANEIINL

-929 KANEKI
+929 KAIEKI

-940 HMATLTLDEKLEA
+940 HMPTLTLDEKLEA
-953 KENIDTLNDKIKA
+953 KENIDALNDKIKA
-966 SDEKINKL
+966 SDEKIDKL

-989 TEGGGSESIAKIY
+989 AGGG
-1002 IYILQRGENEPI
+1002 N
-1014 RALLQSAA
+1014 

>member
-1 MSIFNTKFLLTQ
+1 M
-13 EQDEEKL
+13 
-20 KKRYLNLQIYQA
+20 
-32 KASEIKNFK
+32 
-41 EEKFQTQFLKDIF
+41 
-54 ENCLGYTLDTTD
+54 
-66 PTNFNLEREKKNET
+66 
-80 DGKKADGA
+80 
-88 ILINGEVRCVIELKD
+88 IELKD

-132 NAKYVVVSNFNELR
+132 NAKYVIVSNFSELR

-160 FTASFDDFKKL
+160 FTASFDEFKRL

-177 ESIGTDLPLKLKEK
+177 ESISTDLPLKLKEK

-205 DFSAFRLTL
+205 DFSVFRLTL

-220 NNAGIDKN
+220 NNASIDKN

-237 CDRLVFI
+237 CDRFVFI

-277 YKIYFKAINEGNER
+277 YKIYFKAIDEGSER

-356 GDEFDAKQS
+356 GNEFDAKQS

-381 FIVENSLGS
+381 FIVENSLGT

-457 SEHGALDTYRKV
+457 SEHAALDTYRKV

-519 LSKNLVMAN
+519 LSKNLVAAN

-562 KYKVYSGTADLFV
+562 KYKVYSGMADLFV
-575 YFYELGITHLKEDG
+575 YFYELGITHLKENG

-597 KFFRTSYG
+597 KFFRASYG
-605 ENLRKFILDNTQI
+605 ENLRKFILENTQI

-633 SVDSAITIFKKIRAD
+633 SVDSAVTVFRKIRAGG
-648 ENSKFNFLASSTI
+648 NSKFNFLASSTT

-673 SALSETNFTFLDSSK
+673 STLNETNFTFLDKSK
-688 FELKSKIEKVAKP
+688 FELKNKIEKVAKP

-729 KILSTCIGDERERTQ
+729 KILNNCVGEEREQTQ
-744 KLIRPILRGRDIKR
+744 KLIRPILRGRDVKR
-758 YDYKWAGLWLICTFP
+758 YDYEWAGLWLINIHNGYDTKPRINIDNFP
-773 ALKIEIE
+773 KLKLYLDKFEPKLSKRSDKGVTPY
-780 NLPNLKGYLQTFLP
+780 NLRNCAYL
-794 YIAQSGET
+794 
-802 IDGKKCRKKTSN
+802 D
-814 KWFETQDNIAYYKEF
+814 EF
-829 EKDKIFYN
+829 EKEKILCARMVQSPKFANDINNNIPDNTAYCI
-837 EIGNE
+837 IGEN
-842 INFALDTKKFVCNNK
+842 
-857 LYFISLEKN
+857 
-866 NTLQLKFLTGVLNS
+866 LKFLLAFLNS
-880 KLLQWY
+880 TAVYKI
-886 FSFKFN
+886 FN
-892 FGGGKGTDSFG
+892 FFYAGGGLEG
-903 EIPIPQ
+903 EIKINRLEILPIPQ
-909 IASQNENLANEIINL
+909 ITPQNENLANEIINL

-974 VFELYELTSDEIALI
+974 VFELYELTSNEIALI
-989 TEGGGSESIAKIY
+989 TGGGSESIAKIY

>member
-1 MSIFNTKFLLTQ
+1 MPIFNTKFLLAQ

-20 KKRYLNLQIYQA
+20 KRRYSNLQTYQA

-66 PTNFNLEREKKNET
+66 PTNFSLEREKKNET

-88 ILINGEVRCVIELKD
+88 IIINGEVRCVIELKD

-121 DQAFRYFVSHD
+121 DQAFRYFISHE

-160 FTASFDDFKKL
+160 FAANFEEFKRL

-177 ESIGTDLPLKLKEK
+177 ESISTDLPLKLKEK

-205 DFSAFRLTL
+205 DFSAFRLAL
-214 FKNICK
+214 FENICK
-220 NNAGIDKN
+220 NNTSIDKN

-237 CDRLVFI
+237 CDRFVFI

-256 TIAEIKDKF
+256 TIAEIKEKF

-277 YKIYFKAINEGNER
+277 YKIYFKAIDEGSER

-356 GDEFDAKQS
+356 GNEFDAKQS

-381 FIVENSLGS
+381 FIVENSLGA

-419 SEIKDKIYAYREW
+419 SEIKDKIYAYRKW

-519 LSKNLVMAN
+519 LSKNLVAAN

-562 KYKVYSGTADLFV
+562 KYKAYSGTADLFV
-575 YFYELGITHLKEDG
+575 YFYELGITHIKGNG

-597 KFFRTSYG
+597 KFFRANYG
-605 ENLRKFILDNTQI
+605 ENLRKFILENTQI

-633 SVDSAITIFKKIRAD
+633 SVDSAITIFRKIRAG

-673 SALSETNFTFLDSSK
+673 STLNETNFTFLDNSK
-688 FELKSKIEKVAKP
+688 FELKNKIEKVAKP

-729 KILSTCIGDERERTQ
+729 KILNNCVGEEREQIQ

-758 YDYKWAGLWLICTFP
+758 YDYEWAGLWLINIHNGYGTKPRINIDNFP
-773 ALKIEIE
+773 KLKLYLDKFEPKLSKRSDKGATPY
-780 NLPNLKGYLQTFLP
+780 NLRNCAYL
-794 YIAQSGET
+794 E
-802 IDGKKCRKKTSN
+802 
-814 KWFETQDNIAYYKEF
+814 EF
-829 EKDKIFYN
+829 EKEKILCARMVQSPK
-837 EIGNE
+837 
-842 INFALDTKKFVCNNK
+842 FAYDTNNN
-857 LYFISLEKN
+857 IPD
-866 NTLQLKFLTGVLNS
+866 NTAYCITGANLKFLLAFLNSTGVY
-880 KLLQWY
+880 KI
-886 FSFKFN
+886 FN
-892 FGGGKGTDSFG
+892 FFYAGGGLEG
-903 EIPIPQ
+903 EIKINRLEILPIPQ
-909 IASQNENLANEIINL
+909 ITPQNEKLANDIINL

-940 HMATLTLDEKLEA
+940 HMPTLSLDEKLEA
-953 KENIDTLNDKIKA
+953 KENIDALNDKIKA
-966 SDEKINKL
+966 SDEKIGKL
-974 VFELYELTSDEIALI
+974 VFKLYELTSDEIALI
-989 TEGGGSESIAKIY
+989 TGGGSEGIAKIY

>member
-1 MSIFNTKFLLTQ
+1 MPIFNSKFLLTQ

-20 KKRYLNLQIYQA
+20 KKHYINLQMYQA
-32 KASEIKNFK
+32 KASDIKSFK

-54 ENCLGYTLDTTD
+54 ENCLGYTLDTTN

-88 ILINGEVRCVIELKD
+88 ILINSEVRCVIELKD

-109 DKTPSNRELSPV
+109 DKTPSNHELSPV
-121 DQAFRYFVSHD
+121 DQAFRYFISHE

-160 FTASFDDFKKL
+160 FTASFDEFKRL

-177 ESIGTDLPLKLKEK
+177 ESISTDLPLKLKEK

-220 NNAGIDKN
+220 NNASIDKN

-237 CDRLVFI
+237 CDRFVFI

-277 YKIYFKAINEGNER
+277 YKIYFKAIDEGSER

-356 GDEFDAKQS
+356 GNEFDAKQS
-365 KRKKDGIFYT
+365 KRKKNGIFYT

-381 FIVENSLGS
+381 FIIENSLGT
-390 LCKAKKDELGLDLN
+390 LCKAKKDQLGLDLN

-419 SEIKDKIYAYREW
+419 SEIKDKIYTYREW

-457 SEHGALDTYRKV
+457 AEHGALDTYRKV

-519 LSKNLVMAN
+519 LSKNLIAAN

-575 YFYELGITHLKEDG
+575 YFYELGITHLKENG

-597 KFFRTSYG
+597 KFFRASYG
-605 ENLRKFILDNTQI
+605 ENLRKFILENTQI

-633 SVDSAITIFKKIRAD
+633 SVDSAVTIFRKIRAG
-648 ENSKFNFLASSTI
+648 ENSKFDFLASSTI

-673 SALSETNFTFLDSSK
+673 STLSETNFTFLDSSK

-701 LKDWDVNIYRGIL
+701 LKDWGVNINYGVK

-729 KILSTCIGDERERTQ
+729 KILNNCVGEEREQTQ
-744 KLIRPILRGRDIKR
+744 KLIRPILRGQDIKR
-758 YDYKWAGLWLICTFP
+758 YDYEWAGLWLINIHNGYGTEPRINIDNFP
-773 ALKIEIE
+773 KLKLYLEKFE
-780 NLPNLKGYLQTFLP
+780 PKLSNRSDKGATPYNLRNCAYL
-794 YIAQSGET
+794 E
-802 IDGKKCRKKTSN
+802 
-814 KWFETQDNIAYYKEF
+814 EF
-829 EKDKIFYN
+829 EKEKILCARMVQSPKFAYD
-837 EIGNE
+837 
-842 INFALDTKKFVCNNK
+842 INNN
-857 LYFISLEKN
+857 IPD
-866 NTLQLKFLTGVLNS
+866 NTAYCITGENLKFLLAFLNS
-880 KLLQWY
+880 TAVYKI
-886 FSFKFN
+886 FN
-892 FGGGKGTDSFG
+892 FFYAGGGLEG
-903 EIPIPQ
+903 EIKINRLEILPIPQ
-909 IASQNENLANEIINL
+909 ITPQNENLANEIINL

-940 HMATLTLDEKLEA
+940 HMPTLSLDEKLKA

-966 SDEKINKL
+966 SDEKIDKL

-989 TEGGGSESIAKIY
+989 TRGGGE
-1002 IYILQRGENEPI
+1002 LTV
-1014 RALLQSAA
+1014 

>member
-1 MSIFNTKFLLTQ
+1 MPIFNTKFLLTQ

-20 KKRYLNLQIYQA
+20 KKRYVNLQTYQT
-32 KASEIKNFK
+32 KASDIKSFK

-54 ENCLGYTLDTTD
+54 ENCLGYTLDTTN

-121 DQAFRYFVSHD
+121 DQAFRYFISHE

-160 FTASFDDFKKL
+160 LTASFDEFKRL

-177 ESIGTDLPLKLKEK
+177 ESISTDLPLKLKEK

-220 NNAGIDKN
+220 NNTSIDKN

-237 CDRLVFI
+237 CDRFVFI

-277 YKIYFKAINEGNER
+277 YKIYFKAIDEGSER

-356 GDEFDAKQS
+356 GNEFDAKQS

-381 FIVENSLGS
+381 FIVENSLGA

-519 LSKNLVMAN
+519 LSKNLVAAN

-575 YFYELGITHLKEDG
+575 YFYELGITHLKENG

-597 KFFRTSYG
+597 KFFRASYG
-605 ENLRKFILDNTQI
+605 ENLRKFILENTQI

-633 SVDSAITIFKKIRAD
+633 SVDSAITIFKKIRAG
-648 ENSKFNFLASSTI
+648 ENSKFNFLASSTT

-673 SALSETNFTFLDSSK
+673 STLNETNFTFLDSSK

-701 LKDWDVNIYRGIL
+701 LKDWGVNINYGVK

-729 KILSTCIGDERERTQ
+729 KVLSTCIGDEREQMQ

-758 YDYKWAGLWLICTFP
+758 YDYEWAGLWLINIHNGYGTEPRINIDNFP
-773 ALKIEIE
+773 KLKLYLDKFEPKLSNRSDKGATPY
-780 NLPNLKGYLQTFLP
+780 NLRNCAYL
-794 YIAQSGET
+794 
-802 IDGKKCRKKTSN
+802 D
-814 KWFETQDNIAYYKEF
+814 EF
-829 EKDKIFYN
+829 EKEKILCAR
-837 EIGNE
+837 IVQSPK
-842 INFALDTKKFVCNNK
+842 FAYDTNNN
-857 LYFISLEKN
+857 IPD
-866 NTLQLKFLTGVLNS
+866 NTAYCITGENLKFLLAFLNSTGVY
-880 KLLQWY
+880 KI
-886 FSFKFN
+886 FN
-892 FGGGKGTDSFG
+892 FFYAGGGLEG
-903 EIPIPQ
+903 EIKINRLEILPIPQ
-909 IASQNENLANEIINL
+909 ITPQNENLSNEIINL

-929 KANEKI
+929 KANGKI

-940 HMATLTLDEKLEA
+940 HMSALNLDEKLEA
-953 KENIDTLNDKIKA
+953 KENIDALNDKIKA
-966 SDEKINKL
+966 SDEKIDKL

-989 TEGGGSESIAKIY
+989 TGGGF
-1002 IYILQRGENEPI
+1002 
-1014 RALLQSAA
+1014 

>member
-13 EQDEEKL
+13 EQDEEKI
-20 KKRYLNLQIYQA
+20 KKRYLNLQTYQA

-88 ILINGEVRCVIELKD
+88 ILINSEVRCVIELKD

-132 NAKYVVVSNFNELR
+132 NAKYVIVSNFSELR

-160 FTASFDDFKKL
+160 FTANFDEFKRL

-177 ESIGTDLPLKLKEK
+177 ESISTDLPLKLKEK

-205 DFSAFRLTL
+205 DFSVFRLTL

-220 NNAGIDKN
+220 NNASIDKN

-237 CDRLVFI
+237 CDRFVFI

-277 YKIYFKAINEGNER
+277 YKIYFKAIDEGSER

-337 GHIFESS
+337 GHIFENS

-356 GDEFDAKQS
+356 GNEFDAKQS

-381 FIVENSLGS
+381 FIVENSLGT

-457 SEHGALDTYRKV
+457 SEHAALDTYRKV

-519 LSKNLVMAN
+519 LSKNLVAAN

-562 KYKVYSGTADLFV
+562 KYKVYSGMADLFV
-575 YFYELGITHLKEDG
+575 YFYELGITHLKENG

-597 KFFRTSYG
+597 KFFRASYG
-605 ENLRKFILDNTQI
+605 ENLRKFILENTQI

-633 SVDSAITIFKKIRAD
+633 SVDSAVTVFRKIRAGG
-648 ENSKFNFLASSTI
+648 NSKFNFLASSTT

-673 SALSETNFTFLDSSK
+673 STLNETNFTFLDKSK
-688 FELKSKIEKVAKP
+688 FELKNKIEKVAKP

-729 KILSTCIGDERERTQ
+729 KILNNCVGEEREQTQ
-744 KLIRPILRGRDIKR
+744 KLIRPILRGRDVKR
-758 YDYKWAGLWLICTFP
+758 YDYEWTGLWLINIHNGYDTKPRINIDNFP
-773 ALKIEIE
+773 KLKLYLDKFEPKLSKRSDKGVTPY
-780 NLPNLKGYLQTFLP
+780 NLRNCAYL
-794 YIAQSGET
+794 
-802 IDGKKCRKKTSN
+802 D
-814 KWFETQDNIAYYKEF
+814 EF
-829 EKDKIFYN
+829 EKEKILCARMVQSPKFAYD
-837 EIGNE
+837 
-842 INFALDTKKFVCNNK
+842 INNN
-857 LYFISLEKN
+857 IPD
-866 NTLQLKFLTGVLNS
+866 NTAYCITGENLKFLLAFLNS
-880 KLLQWY
+880 TAVYKI
-886 FSFKFN
+886 FN
-892 FGGGKGTDSFG
+892 FFYAGGGLEG
-903 EIPIPQ
+903 EIKINRLEILPIPQ
-909 IASQNENLANEIINL
+909 ITPQNENLANEIINL

-974 VFELYELTSDEIALI
+974 VFELYELTSNEIALI
-989 TEGGGSESIAKIY
+989 TGGGSESIAKIY

>member
-1 MSIFNTKFLLTQ
+1 MPIFNPKFLLTQ
-13 EQDEEKL
+13 DQDEEKL
-20 KKRYLNLQIYQA
+20 KKRYINLQMYQA
-32 KASEIKNFK
+32 KASDIKNFK

-54 ENCLGYTLDTTD
+54 ENCLGYTLDTTN

-109 DKTPSNRELSPV
+109 DKTPYNRELSPI

-160 FTASFDDFKKL
+160 FTSSFDEFKRL

-177 ESIGTDLPLKLKEK
+177 ESISTDLPLKLKEK
-191 FATHEREISNKFYK
+191 FATREREISNKFYK
-205 DFSAFRLTL
+205 DFSAFRLAL

-220 NNAGIDKN
+220 NNASIDKN

-237 CDRLVFI
+237 CDRFVFI

-277 YKIYFKAINEGNER
+277 YKIYFKAIDEGSER

-305 TELDALKI
+305 TELNSLKI

-356 GDEFDAKQS
+356 GNEFDAKQS

-381 FIVENSLGS
+381 FIVENSLGA

-519 LSKNLVMAN
+519 LSKNLVAAN

-542 IGNPPYVRQ
+542 IDNPPYVRQ

-575 YFYELGITHLKEDG
+575 YFYELGITRLKENG

-597 KFFRTSYG
+597 KFFRASYG
-605 ENLRKFILDNTQI
+605 ENLRKFILENTQI
-618 THIIDFAGV
+618 THIIDFTGV

-633 SVDSAITIFKKIRAD
+633 SVDSAITIFKKIRAG

-661 NLKTQKFIQIPQ
+661 NLKMQKFIQIPQ
-673 SALSETNFTFLDSSK
+673 STLNETNFTFLDKSK
-688 FELKSKIEKVAKP
+688 FELKSKIEKVAEP
-701 LKDWDVNIYRGIL
+701 LKNWGIKIHSGIK
-714 TGLNEAFIIDSDTRD
+714 TGLNEVFIIDSDTRN
-729 KILSTCIGDERERTQ
+729 KILNNCTGEEREWTQ
-744 KLIRPILRGRDIKR
+744 KLIRPILRGQDIKR
-758 YDYKWAGLWLICTFP
+758 YDYEWAGLWLINIHNGYGTEPRINIDNFP
-773 ALKIEIE
+773 KLKLYLDKFEPKLSNRSDKGATPY
-780 NLPNLKGYLQTFLP
+780 NLRNCAYL
-794 YIAQSGET
+794 E
-802 IDGKKCRKKTSN
+802 
-814 KWFETQDNIAYYKEF
+814 EF
-829 EKDKIFYN
+829 EKEKILCAK
-837 EIGNE
+837 IVQSPK
-842 INFALDTKKFVCNNK
+842 FAYDTNNN
-857 LYFISLEKN
+857 IPN
-866 NTLQLKFLTGVLNS
+866 NTAYCITGENLKFLLAFLNS
-880 KLLQWY
+880 TAVYKI
-886 FSFKFN
+886 FN
-892 FGGGKGTDSFG
+892 FFYAGGGLEGKITTNRL
-903 EIPIPQ
+903 EILPIPQ

-940 HMATLTLDEKLEA
+940 HMPTLTLDEKLEA
-953 KENIDTLNDKIKA
+953 KENIDALNDKIKA
-966 SDEKINKL
+966 SDEKIDKL

-989 TEGGGSESIAKIY
+989 IRGGGIDGITKIY

>member
-13 EQDEEKL
+13 EQDEEKI
-20 KKRYLNLQIYQA
+20 KKRYLNLQTYQA

-121 DQAFRYFVSHD
+121 DQAFRYFVSHE
-132 NAKYVVVSNFNELR
+132 NVKYVVVSNFNELR

-160 FTASFDDFKKL
+160 FTVSFDDFKKL

-177 ESIGTDLPLKLKEK
+177 ESISTDLPLKLKEK

-220 NNAGIDKN
+220 NNASINKK

-244 LFAEDRGLLRLR
+244 LFAEDRGLLKPR
-256 TIAEIKDKF
+256 TITEIKEKF
-265 QNQVTELSFYDF
+265 QNQVTDLSFYDF
-277 YKIYFKAINEGNER
+277 YKIYFKAIDKGNER

-356 GDEFDAKQS
+356 GNEFDAKQS

-381 FIVENSLGS
+381 FIVENSLGT

-457 SEHGALDTYRKV
+457 SEHAALDTYRKV

-519 LSKNLVMAN
+519 LSKNLVAAN

-562 KYKVYSGTADLFV
+562 KYKVYSGMADLFV
-575 YFYELGITHLKEDG
+575 YFYELGITHLKENG

-597 KFFRTSYG
+597 KFFRASYG
-605 ENLRKFILDNTQI
+605 ENLRKFILENTQI

-633 SVDSAITIFKKIRAD
+633 SVDSAVTVFRKIRAGG
-648 ENSKFNFLASSTI
+648 NSKFNFLASSTT

-673 SALSETNFTFLDSSK
+673 STLNETNFTFLDKSK
-688 FELKSKIEKVAKP
+688 FELKNKIEKVAKP

-729 KILSTCIGDERERTQ
+729 KILNNCVGEEREQTQ
-744 KLIRPILRGRDIKR
+744 KLIRPILRGRDVKR
-758 YDYKWAGLWLICTFP
+758 YDYEWAGLWLINIHNGYDTKPRINIDNFP
-773 ALKIEIE
+773 KLKLYLDKFEPKLSKRSDKGVTPY
-780 NLPNLKGYLQTFLP
+780 NLRNCAYL
-794 YIAQSGET
+794 
-802 IDGKKCRKKTSN
+802 D
-814 KWFETQDNIAYYKEF
+814 EF
-829 EKDKIFYN
+829 EKEKILCARMVQSPKFAYD
-837 EIGNE
+837 
-842 INFALDTKKFVCNNK
+842 INNN
-857 LYFISLEKN
+857 IPD
-866 NTLQLKFLTGVLNS
+866 NTAYCITGENLKFLLAFLNS
-880 KLLQWY
+880 TAVYKI
-886 FSFKFN
+886 FN
-892 FGGGKGTDSFG
+892 FFYAGGGLEG
-903 EIPIPQ
+903 EIKINRLEILPIPQ
-909 IASQNENLANEIINL
+909 ITPQNENLANEIINL

-974 VFELYELTSDEIALI
+974 VFELYELTSNEIALI
-989 TEGGGSESIAKIY
+989 TGGGF
-1002 IYILQRGENEPI
+1002 
-1014 RALLQSAA
+1014 

>member
-1 MSIFNTKFLLTQ
+1 M
-13 EQDEEKL
+13 
-20 KKRYLNLQIYQA
+20 
-32 KASEIKNFK
+32 
-41 EEKFQTQFLKDIF
+41 
-54 ENCLGYTLDTTD
+54 
-66 PTNFNLEREKKNET
+66 
-80 DGKKADGA
+80 
-88 ILINGEVRCVIELKD
+88 
-103 QTTQHL
+103 
-109 DKTPSNRELSPV
+109 
-121 DQAFRYFVSHD
+121 
-132 NAKYVVVSNFNELR
+132 
-146 FYIGNKTTFEKFDL
+146 
-160 FTASFDDFKKL
+160 
-171 HLLLSF
+171 
-177 ESIGTDLPLKLKEK
+177 
-191 FATHEREISNKFYK
+191 
-205 DFSAFRLTL
+205 
-214 FKNICK
+214 
-220 NNAGIDKN
+220 
-228 RLLSLTQKL
+228 
-237 CDRLVFI
+237 
-244 LFAEDRGLLRLR
+244 
-256 TIAEIKDKF
+256 
-265 QNQVTELSFYDF
+265 
-277 YKIYFKAINEGNER
+277 
-291 LDIKRY
+291 
-297 NGGLFATD
+297 
-305 TELDALKI
+305 
-313 DDSVLEAQFLSDYD
+313 LEAQFLSDYD

-356 GDEFDAKQS
+356 GNEFDAKQS

-381 FIVENSLGS
+381 FIVENSLGT
-390 LCKAKKDELGLDLN
+390 LCKAKKDELGLNLN

-519 LSKNLVMAN
+519 LSKNLVAAN

-562 KYKVYSGTADLFV
+562 KDKVYSGTADLFV
-575 YFYELGITHLKEDG
+575 YFYELGITHIKGNG

-597 KFFRTSYG
+597 KFFRASYG
-605 ENLRKFILDNTQI
+605 ENLRKFILENTQI

-633 SVDSAITIFKKIRAD
+633 SVDSAITIFRKIRAG

-673 SALSETNFTFLDSSK
+673 STLNETNFTFLDNSK

-701 LKDWDVNIYRGIL
+701 LKDWGVNINYGVK
-714 TGLNEAFIIDSDTRD
+714 TGLNEAFIVDSDTRD
-729 KILSTCIGDERERTQ
+729 KILSTCIGEERERTQ
-744 KLIRPILRGRDIKR
+744 KLTRPILRGRDIKR
-758 YDYKWAGLWLICTFP
+758 YDYEWAGLWLINIHNGYGTKPRINIDNFP
-773 ALKIEIE
+773 KLKLYLDKFEPKLSKRSDKGATPY
-780 NLPNLKGYLQTFLP
+780 NLRNCAYL
-794 YIAQSGET
+794 E
-802 IDGKKCRKKTSN
+802 
-814 KWFETQDNIAYYKEF
+814 EF
-829 EKDKIFYN
+829 EKEKILCARMVQSPKFAYD
-837 EIGNE
+837 
-842 INFALDTKKFVCNNK
+842 INNN
-857 LYFISLEKN
+857 IPD
-866 NTLQLKFLTGVLNS
+866 NTAYCITGENLKFLLAFLNSTGVY
-880 KLLQWY
+880 KI
-886 FSFKFN
+886 FN
-892 FGGGKGTDSFG
+892 FFYAGGGLEG
-903 EIPIPQ
+903 EIKINRLEILPIPQ
-909 IASQNENLANEIINL
+909 ITPQNENLSNEIINS

-940 HMATLTLDEKLEA
+940 HMPTLNLDEKLEA
-953 KENIDTLNDKIKA
+953 KENIDALNDKIKA
-966 SDEKINKL
+966 SDEKIDKL

-989 TEGGGSESIAKIY
+989 TGGG
-1002 IYILQRGENEPI
+1002 N
-1014 RALLQSAA
+1014 

>member
-13 EQDEEKL
+13 EQDEEKI
-20 KKRYLNLQIYQA
+20 KKRYLNLQTYQA

-88 ILINGEVRCVIELKD
+88 ILINSEVRCVIELKD

-132 NAKYVVVSNFNELR
+132 NAKYVIVSNFSELR

-160 FTASFDDFKKL
+160 FTANFDEFKRL

-177 ESIGTDLPLKLKEK
+177 ESISTDLPLKLKEK

-205 DFSAFRLTL
+205 DFSVFRLTL

-220 NNAGIDKN
+220 NNASIDKN

-237 CDRLVFI
+237 CDRFVFI

-277 YKIYFKAINEGNER
+277 YKIYFKAIDEGSKR

-356 GDEFDAKQS
+356 GNEFDAKQS

-381 FIVENSLGS
+381 FIVENSLGT

-419 SEIKDKIYAYREW
+419 SEIKDKIYAYRKW

-457 SEHGALDTYRKV
+457 SEHAALDTYRKV

-519 LSKNLVMAN
+519 LSKNLVAAN

-562 KYKVYSGTADLFV
+562 KYKVYSGMADLFV
-575 YFYELGITHLKEDG
+575 YFYELGITHLKENG

-597 KFFRTSYG
+597 KFFRASYG
-605 ENLRKFILDNTQI
+605 ENLRKFILENTQI

-633 SVDSAITIFKKIRAD
+633 SVDSAVTVFRKIRAGG
-648 ENSKFNFLASSTI
+648 NSKFNFLASSTT

-673 SALSETNFTFLDSSK
+673 STLNETNFTFLDKSK
-688 FELKSKIEKVAKP
+688 FELKNKIEKVAKP

-729 KILSTCIGDERERTQ
+729 KILNNCVGEEREQTQ
-744 KLIRPILRGRDIKR
+744 KLIRPILRGRDVKR
-758 YDYKWAGLWLICTFP
+758 YDYEWAGLWLINIHNGYDTKPRINIDNFP
-773 ALKIEIE
+773 KLKLYLDKFEPKLSKRSDKGVTPY
-780 NLPNLKGYLQTFLP
+780 NLRNCAYL
-794 YIAQSGET
+794 
-802 IDGKKCRKKTSN
+802 D
-814 KWFETQDNIAYYKEF
+814 EF
-829 EKDKIFYN
+829 EKEKILCARMVQSPKFAYDIN
-837 EIGNE
+837 NNIPDNTAYCIIGEN
-842 INFALDTKKFVCNNK
+842 
-857 LYFISLEKN
+857 
-866 NTLQLKFLTGVLNS
+866 LKFLLAFLNS
-880 KLLQWY
+880 TAVYKI
-886 FSFKFN
+886 FN
-892 FGGGKGTDSFG
+892 FFYAGGGLEG
-903 EIPIPQ
+903 EIKINRLEILPIPQ
-909 IASQNENLANEIINL
+909 ITPQNENLANEIINL

-974 VFELYELTSDEIALI
+974 VFELYELTSNEIALI
-989 TEGGGSESIAKIY
+989 TGGGSESIAKIY

>member
-1 MSIFNTKFLLTQ
+1 MPIFNTKFLLTQ

-20 KKRYLNLQIYQA
+20 KKRYINLQMYQA
-32 KASEIKNFK
+32 KASDIKSFK

-54 ENCLGYTLDTTD
+54 ENCLGYTLDTTN

-121 DQAFRYFVSHD
+121 DQAFRYFISHE

-160 FTASFDDFKKL
+160 FTASFDEFKRL

-177 ESIGTDLPLKLKEK
+177 ESISTDLPLKLKEK

-220 NNAGIDKN
+220 NNTSIDKN

-237 CDRLVFI
+237 CDRFVFI

-277 YKIYFKAINEGNER
+277 YKIYFKAIDEGSER

-297 NGGLFATD
+297 NGGLFAAD

-356 GDEFDAKQS
+356 GNEFDAKQS

-381 FIVENSLGS
+381 FIVENSLGE

-519 LSKNLVMAN
+519 LSKNLIAAN

-575 YFYELGITHLKEDG
+575 YFYELGITHLKENG

-597 KFFRTSYG
+597 KFFRASYG
-605 ENLRKFILDNTQI
+605 ENLRKFILENTQI
-618 THIIDFAGV
+618 THIIDFTGV

-633 SVDSAITIFKKIRAD
+633 SVDSAVTIFRKIRAG

-673 SALSETNFTFLDSSK
+673 STLNETNFTFLDSSK

-701 LKDWDVNIYRGIL
+701 LKDWGVNINYGVK
-714 TGLNEAFIIDSDTRD
+714 TGLNEAFIIDSKTRD
-729 KILSTCIGDERERTQ
+729 KILSTCIGDEREQTQ

-758 YDYKWAGLWLICTFP
+758 YDYEWAGLWLINIHNGYGTEPRINIDNFP
-773 ALKIEIE
+773 KLKLYLEKFE
-780 NLPNLKGYLQTFLP
+780 PKLSNRSDKGATPYNLRNCAYL
-794 YIAQSGET
+794 
-802 IDGKKCRKKTSN
+802 D
-814 KWFETQDNIAYYKEF
+814 EF
-829 EKDKIFYN
+829 EKEKILCARMVQSPKFAYD
-837 EIGNE
+837 
-842 INFALDTKKFVCNNK
+842 INNN
-857 LYFISLEKN
+857 IPD
-866 NTLQLKFLTGVLNS
+866 NTAYCITGENLKFLLAFLNSTGVY
-880 KLLQWY
+880 KI
-886 FSFKFN
+886 FN
-892 FGGGKGTDSFG
+892 FFYAGGGLEG
-903 EIPIPQ
+903 EIKINRLEILPIPQ
-909 IASQNENLANEIINL
+909 ITPQNENLSNEIINL

-940 HMATLTLDEKLEA
+940 HMPTLTLDEKLEA
-953 KENIDTLNDKIKA
+953 KENIDALNDKIKA
-966 SDEKINKL
+966 SDKKINKL

-989 TEGGGSESIAKIY
+989 TGGG
-1002 IYILQRGENEPI
+1002 LTV
-1014 RALLQSAA
+1014 

>member
-1 MSIFNTKFLLTQ
+1 MPIFNSKFLLTQ

-20 KKRYLNLQIYQA
+20 KKHYVNLQTYQA
-32 KASEIKNFK
+32 KASDIKNFK
-41 EEKFQTQFLKDIF
+41 EEKFQTQFLKDVF
-54 ENCLGYTLDTTD
+54 EDCLGYTLDTTD
-66 PTNFNLEREKKNET
+66 PANFSLEREKKNET

-121 DQAFRYFVSHD
+121 DQAFRYFISHE

-160 FTASFDDFKKL
+160 FTANFEEFKRL

-177 ESIGTDLPLKLKEK
+177 ESIGKDLPLKLKEK

-205 DFSAFRLTL
+205 DFSTFRLAL

-220 NNAGIDKN
+220 NNTSIDKN

-237 CDRLVFI
+237 CDRFVFI

-277 YKIYFKAINEGNER
+277 YKIYFKAIDEGSER

-297 NGGLFATD
+297 NGGLFAAD

-356 GDEFDAKQS
+356 GNEFDAKQS

-381 FIVENSLGS
+381 FIVENSLGA
-390 LCKAKKDELGLDLN
+390 LCKTKKDELGLDLN

-452 LEFLI
+452 LEFII

-519 LSKNLVMAN
+519 LSKNLVAAN

-575 YFYELGITHLKEDG
+575 YFYELGITHLKENG

-597 KFFRTSYG
+597 KFFRASYG
-605 ENLRKFILDNTQI
+605 ENLRKFILENTQI

-633 SVDSAITIFKKIRAD
+633 SVDSAVTIFRKIRAG

-661 NLKTQKFIQIPQ
+661 NLKTQKFIKMPQ
-673 SALSETNFTFLDSSK
+673 STLNETNFTFLDKSK

-714 TGLNEAFIIDSDTRD
+714 TGLNEAFIVDSETRD
-729 KILSTCIGDERERTQ
+729 KILNNCVGEEREQTQ

-758 YDYKWAGLWLICTFP
+758 YDYEWAGLWLINIHNGYGTEPRINIDNFP
-773 ALKIEIE
+773 KLKLYLDKFEPKLSNRSDKGATPY
-780 NLPNLKGYLQTFLP
+780 NLRNCAYL
-794 YIAQSGET
+794 E
-802 IDGKKCRKKTSN
+802 
-814 KWFETQDNIAYYKEF
+814 EF
-829 EKDKIFYN
+829 EKEKILCARMVQSPK
-837 EIGNE
+837 
-842 INFALDTKKFVCNNK
+842 FAYDANNN
-857 LYFISLEKN
+857 IPD
-866 NTLQLKFLTGVLNS
+866 NTAYCITGENLKFLLAFLNS
-880 KLLQWY
+880 TAVYKI
-886 FSFKFN
+886 FN
-892 FGGGKGTDSFG
+892 FFYAGGGLEG
-903 EIPIPQ
+903 EIKINRLEILPIPQ
-909 IASQNENLANEIINL
+909 ITPQNENLANEIINL
-924 VDEIL
+924 VDKIL

-940 HMATLTLDEKLEA
+940 HMPTLTLDEKLEA
-953 KENIDTLNDKIKA
+953 KENIDALNDKIKA
-966 SDEKINKL
+966 SDEKIDKL

-989 TEGGGSESIAKIY
+989 TGGGIDGITKIY
-1002 IYILQRGENEPI
+1002 IYILQSGENEPI

>member
-1 MSIFNTKFLLTQ
+1 MPIFNTKFLLTQ
-13 EQDEEKL
+13 DQDEEKL
-20 KKRYLNLQIYQA
+20 KKRYANLQMYQS
-32 KASEIKNFK
+32 KASEIKCFK

-54 ENCLGYTLDTTD
+54 ENCLGYTLDTTN

-121 DQAFRYFVSHD
+121 DQAFRYFISHE

-160 FTASFDDFKKL
+160 FTANFDEFKRL

-177 ESIGTDLPLKLKEK
+177 ESISTDLPLKLKEK

-205 DFSAFRLTL
+205 DFSTFRLAL
-214 FKNICK
+214 FENICK
-220 NNAGIDKN
+220 NNASIDKN

-237 CDRLVFI
+237 CDRFVFI

-256 TIAEIKDKF
+256 TIAEIKEKF
-265 QNQVTELSFYDF
+265 QNQATELSFYDF
-277 YKIYFKAINEGNER
+277 YKIYFKAIDEGSER

-381 FIVENSLGS
+381 FIIENSLGM

-457 SEHGALDTYRKV
+457 TEHGTLDTCRKV

-519 LSKNLVMAN
+519 LSKNLIAAN

-575 YFYELGITHLKEDG
+575 YFYELGITHLKENG

-597 KFFRTSYG
+597 KFFRASYG
-605 ENLRKFILDNTQI
+605 ENLRKFILENTQI

-633 SVDSAITIFKKIRAD
+633 SVDSAITIFKKIRAG

-673 SALSETNFTFLDSSK
+673 STLSETNFTFLDSSK

-701 LKDWDVNIYRGIL
+701 LKDWGVNINYGVK
-714 TGLNEAFIIDSDTRD
+714 TGLNEAFIIDDSARD
-729 KILSTCIGDERERTQ
+729 KILNNCFGEEREQTQ
-744 KLIRPILRGRDIKR
+744 KLIRPILRGRDVKR
-758 YDYKWAGLWLICTFP
+758 YDYEWAGLWLINIHNGYGTEPRINIDNFP
-773 ALKIEIE
+773 KLKLYLDKFEPKLSKRSDKGATPY
-780 NLPNLKGYLQTFLP
+780 NLRNCAYL
-794 YIAQSGET
+794 E
-802 IDGKKCRKKTSN
+802 
-814 KWFETQDNIAYYKEF
+814 EF
-829 EKDKIFYN
+829 EKEKILCARMVQSPK
-837 EIGNE
+837 
-842 INFALDTKKFVCNNK
+842 FAYDTNNN
-857 LYFISLEKN
+857 IPD
-866 NTLQLKFLTGVLNS
+866 NTAYCITGENLKFLLAFLNSTGVY
-880 KLLQWY
+880 KI
-886 FSFKFN
+886 FN
-892 FGGGKGTDSFG
+892 FFYAGGGLEG
-903 EIPIPQ
+903 EIKINRLEILPIPQ
-909 IASQNENLANEIINL
+909 ITPQNENLANEIINL

-929 KANEKI
+929 KAIEKI

-940 HMATLTLDEKLEA
+940 HMPTLTLDEKLEA
-953 KENIDTLNDKIKA
+953 KENIDALNDKIKA
-966 SDEKINKL
+966 SDEKMDKL

-989 TEGGGSESIAKIY
+989 TGGGEIDGIVKIY
-1002 IYILQRGENEPI
+1002 ICILQRGENEPI

>member
-13 EQDEEKL
+13 EQDEEKI
-20 KKRYLNLQIYQA
+20 KKRYLNLQTYQA
-32 KASEIKNFK
+32 KASDIKSFK

-88 ILINGEVRCVIELKD
+88 ILINSEVRCVIELKD

-132 NAKYVVVSNFNELR
+132 NAKYVIVSNFSELR

-160 FTASFDDFKKL
+160 FTANFDEFKRL

-177 ESIGTDLPLKLKEK
+177 ESISTDLPLKLKEK

-205 DFSAFRLTL
+205 DFSVFRLTL

-220 NNAGIDKN
+220 NNASIDKN

-237 CDRLVFI
+237 CDRFVFI

-277 YKIYFKAINEGNER
+277 YKIYFKAIDEGSER

-356 GDEFDAKQS
+356 GNEFDAKQS

-381 FIVENSLGS
+381 FIVENSLGT

-457 SEHGALDTYRKV
+457 SEHAALDTYRKV

-519 LSKNLVMAN
+519 LSKNLVAAN

-562 KYKVYSGTADLFV
+562 KYKVYSGMADLFV
-575 YFYELGITHLKEDG
+575 YFYELGITHLKENG

-597 KFFRTSYG
+597 KFFRASYG
-605 ENLRKFILDNTQI
+605 ENLRKFILENTQI

-633 SVDSAITIFKKIRAD
+633 SVDSAVTVFRKIRAGG
-648 ENSKFNFLASSTI
+648 NSKFNFLASSTT

-673 SALSETNFTFLDSSK
+673 STLNETNFTFLDKSK
-688 FELKSKIEKVAKP
+688 FELKNKIEKVAKP

-729 KILSTCIGDERERTQ
+729 KILNNCVGEEREQTQ
-744 KLIRPILRGRDIKR
+744 KLIRPILRGRDVKR
-758 YDYKWAGLWLICTFP
+758 YDYEWAGLWLINIHNGYDTKPRINIDNFP
-773 ALKIEIE
+773 KLKLYLDKFEPKLSKRSDKGVTPY
-780 NLPNLKGYLQTFLP
+780 NLRNCAYL
-794 YIAQSGET
+794 
-802 IDGKKCRKKTSN
+802 D
-814 KWFETQDNIAYYKEF
+814 EF
-829 EKDKIFYN
+829 EKEKILCARMVQSPKFAYDIN
-837 EIGNE
+837 NNIPDNTAYCIIGEN
-842 INFALDTKKFVCNNK
+842 
-857 LYFISLEKN
+857 
-866 NTLQLKFLTGVLNS
+866 LKFLLAFLNS
-880 KLLQWY
+880 TAVYKI
-886 FSFKFN
+886 FN
-892 FGGGKGTDSFG
+892 FFYAGGGLEG
-903 EIPIPQ
+903 EIKINRLEILPIPQ
-909 IASQNENLANEIINL
+909 ITPQNENLANEIINL

-974 VFELYELTSDEIALI
+974 VFELYELTSNEIALI
-989 TEGGGSESIAKIY
+989 TGGVLKA
-1002 IYILQRGENEPI
+1002 
-1014 RALLQSAA
+1014 

>member
-20 KKRYLNLQIYQA
+20 KKRYLNLQTYQA

-109 DKTPSNRELSPV
+109 DKPPSNRELSPV

-160 FTASFDDFKKL
+160 FTATFDEFKKL

-177 ESIGTDLPLKLKEK
+177 ESISTDLPLKLKDK

-277 YKIYFKAINEGNER
+277 YKIYFKAIDEGSER

-305 TELDALKI
+305 TELDVLKI

-356 GDEFDAKQS
+356 GNEFDAKQS

-381 FIVENSLGS
+381 FIVENSLGA
-390 LCKAKKDELGLDLN
+390 LCKAKKDELGLNLN

-519 LSKNLVMAN
+519 LSKNLVAAN

-575 YFYELGITHLKEDG
+575 YFYELGITHLKESG

-597 KFFRTSYG
+597 KFFRASYG
-605 ENLRKFILDNTQI
+605 ENLRKFILENTQI

-633 SVDSAITIFKKIRAD
+633 SVDSAVTIFRKIRAG
-648 ENSKFNFLASSTI
+648 ENSKFDFLASSTI
-661 NLKTQKFIQIPQ
+661 NLKTQKFIKIPQ
-673 SALSETNFTFLDSSK
+673 STLNETNFTFLDKSK

-701 LKDWDVNIYRGIL
+701 LKDWGVNINYGVKS
-714 TGLNEAFIIDSDTRD
+714 GLNEAFIIDSETRD
-729 KILSTCIGDERERTQ
+729 KILSTCIGDEREQTQ

-758 YDYKWAGLWLICTFP
+758 YDYEWAGLWLINIHNGYGTEPRINIDNFP
-773 ALKIEIE
+773 KLKLYLDKFEPKLSNRSDKGATPY
-780 NLPNLKGYLQTFLP
+780 NLRNCAYL
-794 YIAQSGET
+794 E
-802 IDGKKCRKKTSN
+802 
-814 KWFETQDNIAYYKEF
+814 EF
-829 EKDKIFYN
+829 EKEKILCARMVQSPKFAYD
-837 EIGNE
+837 
-842 INFALDTKKFVCNNK
+842 INNN
-857 LYFISLEKN
+857 IPD
-866 NTLQLKFLTGVLNS
+866 NTAYCITGENLKFLLAFLNS
-880 KLLQWY
+880 TAGYKI
-886 FSFKFN
+886 FN
-892 FGGGKGTDSFG
+892 FFYAGGGLEG
-903 EIPIPQ
+903 EIKINRLEILPIPQ
-909 IASQNENLANEIINL
+909 ITPQNENLSNEIINL

-940 HMATLTLDEKLEA
+940 HMPTLTLDEKLEV
-953 KENIDTLNDKIKA
+953 KENINALNDKIKA
-966 SDEKINKL
+966 SDEKIDKL
-974 VFELYELTSDEIALI
+974 VFELYELTGYEIALI
-989 TEGGGSESIAKIY
+989 TGGGEIDGITKIY

>member
-1 MSIFNTKFLLTQ
+1 MSIFNTKFLLAQ

-20 KKRYLNLQIYQA
+20 KRRYSNLQTYQA

-54 ENCLGYTLDTTD
+54 EDCLGYTLDTTN

-80 DGKKADGA
+80 DGKKVDGA

-109 DKTPSNRELSPV
+109 DKTPSNRELSPI

-160 FTASFDDFKKL
+160 FTASFDEFKRL

-205 DFSAFRLTL
+205 DFSTFRLAL
-214 FKNICK
+214 FENICK
-220 NNAGIDKN
+220 NNASIDKN
-228 RLLSLTQKL
+228 KLLSLTQKL
-237 CDRLVFI
+237 CDRFVFI

-256 TIAEIKDKF
+256 TIAEIKEKF
-265 QNQVTELSFYDF
+265 QNQATELSFYDF
-277 YKIYFKAINEGNER
+277 YKIYFKAIDEGSER

-305 TELDALKI
+305 TELDWLKI

-356 GDEFDAKQS
+356 GGAFDAKQS
-365 KRKKDGIFYT
+365 KRKKNGIFYT

-381 FIVENSLGS
+381 FIIDNSLGT

-457 SEHGALDTYRKV
+457 TEHGTLDTCRKV

-492 DINADAVEIARLSL
+492 DINTDAVEIARLSL

-519 LSKNLVMAN
+519 LSKNLVAAN

-575 YFYELGITHLKEDG
+575 YFYELGITHLKENG

-597 KFFRTSYG
+597 KFFRASYG
-605 ENLRKFILDNTQI
+605 KNLRKFILENTQI

-633 SVDSAITIFKKIRAD
+633 SVDSAVTIFRKIRAG

-661 NLKTQKFIQIPQ
+661 NLKTQKFIKIPQ
-673 SALSETNFTFLDSSK
+673 STLNETNFTFLDKSK

-714 TGLNEAFIIDSDTRD
+714 TGLNEAFIIGSDTRD

-758 YDYKWAGLWLICTFP
+758 YDYEWAGLWLINIHNGYGTEPRINIDNFP
-773 ALKIEIE
+773 KLKLYLDKFEPKLSNRSDKGATPY
-780 NLPNLKGYLQTFLP
+780 NLRNCAYL
-794 YIAQSGET
+794 E
-802 IDGKKCRKKTSN
+802 
-814 KWFETQDNIAYYKEF
+814 EF
-829 EKDKIFYN
+829 EKEKILCARMVQSPK
-837 EIGNE
+837 
-842 INFALDTKKFVCNNK
+842 FAYDTNNN
-857 LYFISLEKN
+857 IPD
-866 NTLQLKFLTGVLNS
+866 NTAYCITGENLKFLLAFLNS
-880 KLLQWY
+880 TAVYKI
-886 FSFKFN
+886 FN
-892 FGGGKGTDSFG
+892 FFYAGGGLEG
-903 EIPIPQ
+903 EIKINRLEILPIPQ
-909 IASQNENLANEIINL
+909 ITPQNENLSNEIINL

-935 KLYEK
+935 KLYER
-940 HMATLTLDEKLEA
+940 HMPTLTLDEKLEA
-953 KENIDTLNDKIKA
+953 KENINALNDKIKA
-966 SDEKINKL
+966 SDEKIDKL

-989 TEGGGSESIAKIY
+989 TGGGEIDGITKIY

>member
-1 MSIFNTKFLLTQ
+1 MPIFNPKFLLTQ
-13 EQDEEKL
+13 NQNEEKL
-20 KKRYLNLQIYQA
+20 KKRYVNLQIYQS
-32 KASEIKNFK
+32 KASEIKRFK

-54 ENCLGYTLDTTD
+54 ENCLGYTLDTTN

-121 DQAFRYFVSHD
+121 DQAFRYFISHE
-132 NAKYVVVSNFNELR
+132 NAKYAVVSNFNELR

-160 FTASFDDFKKL
+160 FTANFDEFKRL

-177 ESIGTDLPLKLKEK
+177 ESISTDLPLKLKEK
-191 FATHEREISNKFYK
+191 FTTHEHEISNKFYK
-205 DFSAFRLTL
+205 DFSAFRLAL

-220 NNAGIDKN
+220 NNASIDKN

-237 CDRLVFI
+237 CDRFVFI

-277 YKIYFKAINEGNER
+277 YKIYFKAIDEGSER

-313 DDSVLEAQFLSDYD
+313 DDSVLEVQFLSDYD

-356 GDEFDAKQS
+356 GNEFDAKQS

-381 FIVENSLGS
+381 FIVENSLGA

-519 LSKNLVMAN
+519 LSKNLVAVN

-575 YFYELGITHLKEDG
+575 YFYELGITHLKENG

-597 KFFRTSYG
+597 KFFRASYG
-605 ENLRKFILDNTQI
+605 ENLRKFILENTQI

-633 SVDSAITIFKKIRAD
+633 SIDSAITIFKKIRAGG
-648 ENSKFNFLASSTI
+648 NSKFNFLASNSI

-673 SALSETNFTFLDSSK
+673 STLSETNFTFLDSSK

-701 LKDWDVNIYRGIL
+701 LKDWGVNINYGVKS
-714 TGLNEAFIIDSDTRD
+714 GLNEAFIIDSDTRD
-729 KILSTCIGDERERTQ
+729 KILNNCVGEEREQIQ

-758 YDYKWAGLWLICTFP
+758 YDYEWAGLWLINIHNGYGTKPRINIDNFP
-773 ALKIEIE
+773 KLKLYLDKFEPKLSKRSDKGATPY
-780 NLPNLKGYLQTFLP
+780 NLRNCAYL
-794 YIAQSGET
+794 E
-802 IDGKKCRKKTSN
+802 
-814 KWFETQDNIAYYKEF
+814 EF
-829 EKDKIFYN
+829 EKEKILCARMVQSPK
-837 EIGNE
+837 
-842 INFALDTKKFVCNNK
+842 FAYDTNNN
-857 LYFISLEKN
+857 IPD
-866 NTLQLKFLTGVLNS
+866 NTAYCITGANLKFLLAFLNSTGVY
-880 KLLQWY
+880 KI
-886 FSFKFN
+886 FN
-892 FGGGKGTDSFG
+892 FFYAGGGLEG
-903 EIPIPQ
+903 EIKINRLEILPIPQ
-909 IASQNENLANEIINL
+909 ITPQNEKSANDIINL

-940 HMATLTLDEKLEA
+940 HMPTLSLDEKLEA
-953 KENIDTLNDKIKA
+953 KENIDALNNKIKA
-966 SDEKINKL
+966 SDEKINEL

-989 TEGGGSESIAKIY
+989 TGGGE
-1002 IYILQRGENEPI
+1002 LTV
-1014 RALLQSAA
+1014 

>member
-1 MSIFNTKFLLTQ
+1 MSIFNTKFLLAQ

-20 KKRYLNLQIYQA
+20 KRRYSNLQTYQT
-32 KASEIKNFK
+32 KANEIKCFK

-54 ENCLGYTLDTTD
+54 ENCLGYTLDTTN

-160 FTASFDDFKKL
+160 FTANFDEFKRL

-214 FKNICK
+214 FENICK
-220 NNAGIDKN
+220 NNASIDKN
-228 RLLSLTQKL
+228 KLLSLTQKL
-237 CDRLVFI
+237 CDRFVFI

-256 TIAEIKDKF
+256 TIAEIKDRF
-265 QNQVTELSFYDF
+265 QNQATELSFYDF
-277 YKIYFKAINEGNER
+277 YKIYFKAIDEGSER

-305 TELDALKI
+305 TELDGLKI

-356 GDEFDAKQS
+356 GGKFDVKKS
-365 KRKKDGIFYT
+365 KRKKNGIFYT

-381 FIVENSLGS
+381 FIIENSLGV

-404 ELLAPKNPKKLTKAE
+404 ELLAPKNPKKLTKVE
-419 SEIKDKIYAYREW
+419 SEIKDKIYAYREC

-457 SEHGALDTYRKV
+457 AEHGALDTCRKV

-492 DINADAVEIARLSL
+492 DINTDAVEIARLSL

-519 LSKNLVMAN
+519 LSKNLVAAN

-562 KYKVYSGTADLFV
+562 KYKAYSGTADLFV
-575 YFYELGITHLKEDG
+575 YFYELGITRLKENG

-597 KFFRTSYG
+597 KFFRASYG
-605 ENLRKFILDNTQI
+605 KNLRKFLLENTQI
-618 THIIDFAGV
+618 THIIDFTGV

-661 NLKTQKFIQIPQ
+661 NLKIQKFIQIPQ
-673 SALSETNFTFLDSSK
+673 STLNETNFTFLDNSK

-701 LKDWDVNIYRGIL
+701 LKDWGVNINYGVK
-714 TGLNEAFIIDSDTRD
+714 TGLNEVFIINSDTRD
-729 KILSTCIGDERERTQ
+729 KILNTCIGEERERTQ

-758 YDYKWAGLWLICTFP
+758 YDYEWAGLWLINIHNGCDTKPRVNIDNFP
-773 ALKIEIE
+773 KLKLYLDKFEPKLSKRSDKGATPY
-780 NLPNLKGYLQTFLP
+780 NLRNCAYL
-794 YIAQSGET
+794 E
-802 IDGKKCRKKTSN
+802 
-814 KWFETQDNIAYYKEF
+814 EF
-829 EKDKIFYN
+829 EKDKILCARMVQSPK
-837 EIGNE
+837 
-842 INFALDTKKFVCNNK
+842 FAYDTNNN
-857 LYFISLEKN
+857 IPD
-866 NTLQLKFLTGVLNS
+866 NTAYCITGENLKFLLAFLNSTGVY
-880 KLLQWY
+880 KI
-886 FSFKFN
+886 FN
-892 FGGGKGTDSFG
+892 FFYAGGGLEG
-903 EIPIPQ
+903 EIKINRLEILPIPQ
-909 IASQNENLANEIINL
+909 ITPQNENLANEIINL

-940 HMATLTLDEKLEA
+940 HMPTLSLDEKLEA
-953 KENIDTLNDKIKA
+953 KENIDTLNDKTKA
-966 SDEKINKL
+966 NGKKIDKL

-989 TEGGGSESIAKIY
+989 MGGGVLKA
-1002 IYILQRGENEPI
+1002 
-1014 RALLQSAA
+1014 

>member
-1 MSIFNTKFLLTQ
+1 MPIFNTKFLLTQ
-13 EQDEEKL
+13 DQDEEKL
-20 KKRYLNLQIYQA
+20 KKRYANLQMYQS
-32 KASEIKNFK
+32 KASEIKCFK

-54 ENCLGYTLDTTD
+54 ENCLGYTLDTTN

-121 DQAFRYFVSHD
+121 DQAFRYFISHE

-160 FTASFDDFKKL
+160 FTASFDEFKRL

-177 ESIGTDLPLKLKEK
+177 ESISTDLPLKLKEK

-220 NNAGIDKN
+220 NNTSVDKN

-237 CDRLVFI
+237 CDRFVFI

-277 YKIYFKAINEGNER
+277 YKIYFKAIDEGSER

-356 GDEFDAKQS
+356 GNEFDAKQS

-381 FIVENSLGS
+381 FIVENSLGT

-419 SEIKDKIYAYREW
+419 SEIKGKIYAYREW

-519 LSKNLVMAN
+519 LSKNLVAAN

-575 YFYELGITHLKEDG
+575 YFYELGITHLKENG

-597 KFFRTSYG
+597 KFFRASYG
-605 ENLRKFILDNTQI
+605 ENLRKFILENTQI
-618 THIIDFAGV
+618 TQIIDFAGV

-633 SVDSAITIFKKIRAD
+633 SVDSAVTIFRKIRAG

-673 SALSETNFTFLDSSK
+673 STLNETNFTFLDKSK

-701 LKDWDVNIYRGIL
+701 LKDWGVNINYGVK
-714 TGLNEAFIIDSDTRD
+714 TGLNEAFIIDDSTRD
-729 KILSTCIGDERERTQ
+729 KILNNCFGEEREQTQ

-758 YDYKWAGLWLICTFP
+758 YDYEWAGLWLINIHNGYGTEPRINIDNFP
-773 ALKIEIE
+773 KLKLYLEKFE
-780 NLPNLKGYLQTFLP
+780 PKLSNRSDKGATPYNLRNCVYL
-794 YIAQSGET
+794 
-802 IDGKKCRKKTSN
+802 D
-814 KWFETQDNIAYYKEF
+814 EF
-829 EKDKIFYN
+829 EKEKILCARMVQSPKFAYD
-837 EIGNE
+837 
-842 INFALDTKKFVCNNK
+842 INNN
-857 LYFISLEKN
+857 IPD
-866 NTLQLKFLTGVLNS
+866 NTAYCITGENLKFLLAFLNS
-880 KLLQWY
+880 TAVYKI
-886 FSFKFN
+886 FN
-892 FGGGKGTDSFG
+892 FFYAGGGLEG
-903 EIPIPQ
+903 EIKINRLEILPIPQ
-909 IASQNENLANEIINL
+909 ITPQNENLANEIINL

-940 HMATLTLDEKLEA
+940 HMPTLTLYEKLEA
-953 KENIDTLNDKIKA
+953 KENIDALNNKIKA
-966 SDEKINKL
+966 SNEKIDEL
-974 VFELYELTSDEIALI
+974 VFELYELTSDESALI
-989 TEGGGSESIAKIY
+989 TGGGIDGIVKIY
-1002 IYILQRGENEPI
+1002 ICILQRGENEPI

>member
-1 MSIFNTKFLLTQ
+1 MSIFNTKFLLAQ
-13 EQDEEKL
+13 EQDEEKI
-20 KKRYLNLQIYQA
+20 KKRYLNLQTYQA

-121 DQAFRYFVSHD
+121 DQAFRYFVSHE
-132 NAKYVVVSNFNELR
+132 NVKYVVVSNFNELR

-160 FTASFDDFKKL
+160 FTVSFDDFKKL

-177 ESIGTDLPLKLKEK
+177 ESISTDLPLKLKEK

-220 NNAGIDKN
+220 NNASIDKK

-244 LFAEDRGLLRLR
+244 LFAEDRGLLKPR
-256 TIAEIKDKF
+256 TITEIKEKF
-265 QNQVTELSFYDF
+265 QNQVTDLSFYDF
-277 YKIYFKAINEGNER
+277 YKIYFKAIDEGSER

-337 GHIFESS
+337 GHIFENS

-356 GDEFDAKQS
+356 GDKFDAKQS

-457 SEHGALDTYRKV
+457 SEHSALDTYRKV

-519 LSKNLVMAN
+519 LSKNLVVSN
-528 SLLEFPFDFKFDVV
+528 SLLEFPFNFKFDVV

-562 KYKVYSGTADLFV
+562 EYKVYSGTADLFV
-575 YFYELGITHLKEDG
+575 YFYELGITHLKENG

-597 KFFRTSYG
+597 KFFRASYG
-605 ENLRKFILDNTQI
+605 ENLRKFILENTQI
-618 THIIDFAGV
+618 THIIDFTGV

-633 SVDSAITIFKKIRAD
+633 SVDSAITIFKKIRAG

-673 SALSETNFTFLDSSK
+673 STLSETNFTFLDSSK

-701 LKDWDVNIYRGIL
+701 LKDWGVNINYGVK
-714 TGLNEAFIIDSDTRD
+714 TGLNDAFIIDNDTRD
-729 KILSTCIGDERERTQ
+729 KILSTCIGDEREQTQ

-758 YDYKWAGLWLICTFP
+758 YDYEWTGLWLINIHNGYDTKPRINIDNFP
-773 ALKIEIE
+773 KLKLYLDKFEPKLSKRSDKGATPY
-780 NLPNLKGYLQTFLP
+780 NLRNCAYL
-794 YIAQSGET
+794 
-802 IDGKKCRKKTSN
+802 D
-814 KWFETQDNIAYYKEF
+814 EF

-866 NTLQLKFLTGVLNS
+866 NTMQLKFLTGVLNS

-940 HMATLTLDEKLEA
+940 HMPTLTLDEKLEA
-953 KENIDTLNDKIKA
+953 KENIDALNDKIKA
-966 SDEKINKL
+966 SDEKIDKL

-989 TEGGGSESIAKIY
+989 TGGGSASIAKIY

>member
-13 EQDEEKL
+13 EQDEEKI
-20 KKRYLNLQIYQA
+20 KKRYLNLQTYQA

-88 ILINGEVRCVIELKD
+88 ILINSEVRCVIELKD

-132 NAKYVVVSNFNELR
+132 NAKYVIVSNFSELR

-160 FTASFDDFKKL
+160 FTATFDEFKRL

-177 ESIGTDLPLKLKEK
+177 ESISTDLPLKLKEK

-205 DFSAFRLTL
+205 DFSVFRLTL

-220 NNAGIDKN
+220 NNASIDKN

-237 CDRLVFI
+237 CDRFVFI

-277 YKIYFKAINEGNER
+277 YKIYFKAIDEGSER

-297 NGGLFATD
+297 NGGLFAAD

-356 GDEFDAKQS
+356 GNEFDAKQS

-381 FIVENSLGS
+381 FIVENSLGT

-457 SEHGALDTYRKV
+457 SEHAALDTYRKV

-519 LSKNLVMAN
+519 LSKNLVAAN

-562 KYKVYSGTADLFV
+562 KYKVYSGMADLFV
-575 YFYELGITHLKEDG
+575 YFYELGITHLKENG

-597 KFFRTSYG
+597 KFFRASYG
-605 ENLRKFILDNTQI
+605 ENLRKFILENTQI

-633 SVDSAITIFKKIRAD
+633 SVDSAVTVFRKIRAGG
-648 ENSKFNFLASSTI
+648 NSKFNFLASSTT

-673 SALSETNFTFLDSSK
+673 STLNETNFTFLDKSK
-688 FELKSKIEKVAKP
+688 FELKNKIEKVAKP

-729 KILSTCIGDERERTQ
+729 KILNNCVGEEREQTQ
-744 KLIRPILRGRDIKR
+744 KLIRPILRGRDVKR
-758 YDYKWAGLWLICTFP
+758 YDYEWAGLWLINIHNGYDTKPRINIDNFP
-773 ALKIEIE
+773 KLKLYLDKFEPKLSKRSDKGVTPY
-780 NLPNLKGYLQTFLP
+780 NLRNCAYL
-794 YIAQSGET
+794 
-802 IDGKKCRKKTSN
+802 D
-814 KWFETQDNIAYYKEF
+814 EF
-829 EKDKIFYN
+829 EKEKILCARMVQSPKFAYDIN
-837 EIGNE
+837 NNIPDNTAYCIIGEN
-842 INFALDTKKFVCNNK
+842 
-857 LYFISLEKN
+857 
-866 NTLQLKFLTGVLNS
+866 LKFLLAFLNS
-880 KLLQWY
+880 TAVYKI
-886 FSFKFN
+886 FN
-892 FGGGKGTDSFG
+892 FFYAGGGLEG
-903 EIPIPQ
+903 EIKINRLEILPIPQ
-909 IASQNENLANEIINL
+909 ITPQNENLANEIINL

-974 VFELYELTSDEIALI
+974 VFELYELTSNEIALI
-989 TEGGGSESIAKIY
+989 TGGGSESIAKIY

>member
-20 KKRYLNLQIYQA
+20 KKRYLNLQTYQA

-132 NAKYVVVSNFNELR
+132 NAKYVIVSNFSELR

-160 FTASFDDFKKL
+160 FTANFDEFKRL

-177 ESIGTDLPLKLKEK
+177 ESISTDLPLKLKEK

-205 DFSAFRLTL
+205 DFSVFRLTL

-220 NNAGIDKN
+220 NNASIDKN

-237 CDRLVFI
+237 CDRFVFI

-277 YKIYFKAINEGNER
+277 YKIYFKAIDEGSER

-356 GDEFDAKQS
+356 GNEFDAKQS

-381 FIVENSLGS
+381 FIVENSLGT

-457 SEHGALDTYRKV
+457 SEHAALDTYRKV

-519 LSKNLVMAN
+519 LSKNLVAAN

-562 KYKVYSGTADLFV
+562 KYKVYSGMADLFV
-575 YFYELGITHLKEDG
+575 YFYELGITHLKENG

-597 KFFRTSYG
+597 KFFRASYG
-605 ENLRKFILDNTQI
+605 ENLRKFILENTQI

-633 SVDSAITIFKKIRAD
+633 SVDSAVTVFRKIRAGG
-648 ENSKFNFLASSTI
+648 NSKFNFLASSTT

-673 SALSETNFTFLDSSK
+673 STLNETNFTFLDKSK
-688 FELKSKIEKVAKP
+688 FELKNKIEKVAKP

-729 KILSTCIGDERERTQ
+729 KILNNCVGEEREQTQ
-744 KLIRPILRGRDIKR
+744 KLIRPILRGRDVKR
-758 YDYKWAGLWLICTFP
+758 YDYEWAGLWLINIHNGYDTKPRINIDNFP
-773 ALKIEIE
+773 KLKLYLDKFEPKLSNRSDKGATPY
-780 NLPNLKGYLQTFLP
+780 NLRNCAYL
-794 YIAQSGET
+794 E
-802 IDGKKCRKKTSN
+802 
-814 KWFETQDNIAYYKEF
+814 EF
-829 EKDKIFYN
+829 EKEKILCARMVQSPKFAYD
-837 EIGNE
+837 
-842 INFALDTKKFVCNNK
+842 INNN
-857 LYFISLEKN
+857 IPD
-866 NTLQLKFLTGVLNS
+866 NTAYCITGENLKFLLAFLNS
-880 KLLQWY
+880 TAGYKI
-886 FSFKFN
+886 FN
-892 FGGGKGTDSFG
+892 FFYAGGGLEG
-903 EIPIPQ
+903 EIKINRLEILPIPQ
-909 IASQNENLANEIINL
+909 ITPQNENLSNEIINL

-940 HMATLTLDEKLEA
+940 HMPTLTLDEKLEV
-953 KENIDTLNDKIKA
+953 KENINALNDKIKA
-966 SDEKINKL
+966 SDEKIDKL
-974 VFELYELTSDEIALI
+974 VFELYELTGYEIALI
-989 TEGGGSESIAKIY
+989 TGGGEIDGITKIY

>member
-1 MSIFNTKFLLTQ
+1 MPIFNPKFLLTQ
-13 EQDEEKL
+13 NQNEEKL
-20 KKRYLNLQIYQA
+20 KKRYVNLQIYQS
-32 KASEIKNFK
+32 KASEIKRFK

-54 ENCLGYTLDTTD
+54 ENCLGYTLDTTN

-121 DQAFRYFVSHD
+121 DQAFRYFISHE
-132 NAKYVVVSNFNELR
+132 NAKYAVVSNFNELR

-160 FTASFDDFKKL
+160 FTANFDEFKRL

-177 ESIGTDLPLKLKEK
+177 ESISTDLPLKLKEK
-191 FATHEREISNKFYK
+191 FTTHEHEISNKFYK
-205 DFSAFRLTL
+205 DFSAFRLAL

-220 NNAGIDKN
+220 NNASIDKN

-237 CDRLVFI
+237 CDRFVFI

-277 YKIYFKAINEGNER
+277 YKIYFKAIDEGSER

-313 DDSVLEAQFLSDYD
+313 DDSVLEVQFLSDYD

-356 GDEFDAKQS
+356 GNEFDAKQS

-381 FIVENSLGS
+381 FIVENSLGA

-519 LSKNLVMAN
+519 LSKNLVAVN

-575 YFYELGITHLKEDG
+575 YFYELGITHLKENG

-597 KFFRTSYG
+597 KFFRASYG
-605 ENLRKFILDNTQI
+605 ENLRKFILENTQI

-633 SVDSAITIFKKIRAD
+633 SIDSAITIFKKIRAGG
-648 ENSKFNFLASSTI
+648 NSKFNFLASNSI

-673 SALSETNFTFLDSSK
+673 STLSETNFTFLDSSK

-701 LKDWDVNIYRGIL
+701 LKDWGVNINYGVKS
-714 TGLNEAFIIDSDTRD
+714 GLNEAFIIDSDTRD
-729 KILSTCIGDERERTQ
+729 KILNNCVGEEREQIQ

-758 YDYKWAGLWLICTFP
+758 YDYEWAGLWLINIHNGYGTKPRINIDNFP
-773 ALKIEIE
+773 KLKLYLDKFEPKLSKRSDKGATPY
-780 NLPNLKGYLQTFLP
+780 NLRNCAYL
-794 YIAQSGET
+794 E
-802 IDGKKCRKKTSN
+802 
-814 KWFETQDNIAYYKEF
+814 EF
-829 EKDKIFYN
+829 EKEKILCARMVQSPK
-837 EIGNE
+837 
-842 INFALDTKKFVCNNK
+842 FAYDTNNN
-857 LYFISLEKN
+857 IPD
-866 NTLQLKFLTGVLNS
+866 NTAYCITGANLKFLLAFLNSTGVY
-880 KLLQWY
+880 KI
-886 FSFKFN
+886 FN
-892 FGGGKGTDSFG
+892 FFYAGGGLEG
-903 EIPIPQ
+903 EIKINRLEILPIPQ
-909 IASQNENLANEIINL
+909 ITPQNEKSANDIINL

-940 HMATLTLDEKLEA
+940 HMPTLSLDEKLEA
-953 KENIDTLNDKIKA
+953 KENIDALNNKIKA
-966 SDEKINKL
+966 SDEKINEL

-989 TEGGGSESIAKIY
+989 TGGE
-1002 IYILQRGENEPI
+1002 LTV
-1014 RALLQSAA
+1014 

>member
-13 EQDEEKL
+13 EQDEEKI
-20 KKRYLNLQIYQA
+20 KKRYLNLQTYQA

-88 ILINGEVRCVIELKD
+88 ILINSEVRCVIELKD

-132 NAKYVVVSNFNELR
+132 NAKYVIVSNFSELR

-160 FTASFDDFKKL
+160 FTANFDEFKRL

-177 ESIGTDLPLKLKEK
+177 ESISTDLPLKLKEK

-205 DFSAFRLTL
+205 DFSVFRLTL

-220 NNAGIDKN
+220 NNASIDKN

-237 CDRLVFI
+237 CDRFVFI

-277 YKIYFKAINEGNER
+277 YKIYFKAIDEGSER

-356 GDEFDAKQS
+356 GNEFDAKQS

-381 FIVENSLGS
+381 FIVENSLGT

-519 LSKNLVMAN
+519 LSKNLVAAN
-528 SLLEFPFDFKFDVV
+528 SLLEFPFNFKFDVV

-551 EAIKEQKPALQ
+551 EAIKGQKPALQ
-562 KYKVYSGTADLFV
+562 EYKVYSGTADLFV
-575 YFYELGITHLKEDG
+575 YFYELGITHLKENG

-597 KFFRTSYG
+597 KFFRASYG
-605 ENLRKFILDNTQI
+605 ENLRRFILENTQI

-633 SVDSAITIFKKIRAD
+633 SVDSAITIFRKIRAG

-673 SALSETNFTFLDSSK
+673 STLSETNFTFLDSSK

-701 LKDWDVNIYRGIL
+701 LKGWGVNINYGVK
-714 TGLNEAFIIDSDTRD
+714 TGLNDAFIIDNDTRD
-729 KILSTCIGDERERTQ
+729 KILSTCIGDEREQTQ

-758 YDYKWAGLWLICTFP
+758 YDYEWAGLWLINIHNGYDTKPRINIDNFP
-773 ALKIEIE
+773 KLKLYLDKFEPKLSKRSDKGVTPY
-780 NLPNLKGYLQTFLP
+780 NLRNCAYL
-794 YIAQSGET
+794 
-802 IDGKKCRKKTSN
+802 D
-814 KWFETQDNIAYYKEF
+814 EF
-829 EKDKIFYN
+829 EKEKILCARMVQSPKFAYD
-837 EIGNE
+837 
-842 INFALDTKKFVCNNK
+842 INNN
-857 LYFISLEKN
+857 IPD
-866 NTLQLKFLTGVLNS
+866 NTAYCITGENLKFLLAFLNS
-880 KLLQWY
+880 TAVYKI
-886 FSFKFN
+886 FN
-892 FGGGKGTDSFG
+892 FFYAGGGLEG
-903 EIPIPQ
+903 EIKINRLEILPIPQ
-909 IASQNENLANEIINL
+909 ITPQNENLANEIINL

-974 VFELYELTSDEIALI
+974 VFELYELTSNEIALI
-989 TEGGGSESIAKIY
+989 TGGGF
-1002 IYILQRGENEPI
+1002 
-1014 RALLQSAA
+1014 

>member
-1 MSIFNTKFLLTQ
+1 MPIFNTKFLLTQ
-13 EQDEEKL
+13 DQDEEKL
-20 KKRYLNLQIYQA
+20 KKRYANLQMYQS
-32 KASEIKNFK
+32 KASEIKCFK

-54 ENCLGYTLDTTD
+54 ENCLGYTLDTTN

-121 DQAFRYFVSHD
+121 DQAFRYFISHE

-160 FTASFDDFKKL
+160 FTASFDEFKRL

-177 ESIGTDLPLKLKEK
+177 ESISTDLPLKLKEK

-220 NNAGIDKN
+220 NNTSVDKN

-237 CDRLVFI
+237 CDRFVFI

-277 YKIYFKAINEGNER
+277 YKIYFKAIDEGSER

-356 GDEFDAKQS
+356 GNEFDAKQS

-381 FIVENSLGS
+381 FIVENSLGA

-519 LSKNLVMAN
+519 LSKNLVAVN

-575 YFYELGITHLKEDG
+575 YFYELGITHLKENG

-597 KFFRTSYG
+597 KFFRASYG
-605 ENLRKFILDNTQI
+605 ENLRKFILENTQI

-633 SVDSAITIFKKIRAD
+633 SIDSAITIFKKIRAGG
-648 ENSKFNFLASSTI
+648 NSKFNFLASNSI

-673 SALSETNFTFLDSSK
+673 STLSETNFTFLDSSK

-701 LKDWDVNIYRGIL
+701 LKDWGVNINYGVKS
-714 TGLNEAFIIDSDTRD
+714 GLNEAFIIDSDTRD
-729 KILSTCIGDERERTQ
+729 KILNNCVGEEREQIQ

-758 YDYKWAGLWLICTFP
+758 YDYEWAGLWLINIHNGYGTKPRINIDNFP
-773 ALKIEIE
+773 KLKLYLDKFEPKLSKRSDKGATPY
-780 NLPNLKGYLQTFLP
+780 NLRNCAYL
-794 YIAQSGET
+794 E
-802 IDGKKCRKKTSN
+802 
-814 KWFETQDNIAYYKEF
+814 EF
-829 EKDKIFYN
+829 EKEKILCARMVQSPK
-837 EIGNE
+837 
-842 INFALDTKKFVCNNK
+842 FAYDTNNN
-857 LYFISLEKN
+857 IPD
-866 NTLQLKFLTGVLNS
+866 NTAYCITGANLKFLLAFLNSTGVY
-880 KLLQWY
+880 KI
-886 FSFKFN
+886 FN
-892 FGGGKGTDSFG
+892 FFYAGGGLEG
-903 EIPIPQ
+903 EIKINRLEILPIPQ
-909 IASQNENLANEIINL
+909 ITPQNEKSANDIINL

-940 HMATLTLDEKLEA
+940 HMPTLSLDEKLEA
-953 KENIDTLNDKIKA
+953 KENIDALNNKIKA
-966 SDEKINKL
+966 SDEKINEL

-989 TEGGGSESIAKIY
+989 TGGGGMIGY
-1002 IYILQRGENEPI
+1002 
-1014 RALLQSAA
+1014 

>member
-20 KKRYLNLQIYQA
+20 KKRYLNLQTYQA

-160 FTASFDDFKKL
+160 FTATFDEFKKL

-177 ESIGTDLPLKLKEK
+177 ESISTDLPLKLKDK

-277 YKIYFKAINEGNER
+277 YKIYFKAIDEGSER

-305 TELDALKI
+305 TELDVLKI

-356 GDEFDAKQS
+356 GNEFDAKQS

-381 FIVENSLGS
+381 FIVENSLGA
-390 LCKAKKDELGLDLN
+390 LCKAKKDELGLNLN

-519 LSKNLVMAN
+519 LSKNLVAAN

-575 YFYELGITHLKEDG
+575 YFYELGITHLKESG

-597 KFFRTSYG
+597 KFFRASYG
-605 ENLRKFILDNTQI
+605 ENLRKFILENTQI

-633 SVDSAITIFKKIRAD
+633 SVDSAVTIFRKIRAG
-648 ENSKFNFLASSTI
+648 ENSKFDFLASSTI
-661 NLKTQKFIQIPQ
+661 NLKTQKFIKIPQ
-673 SALSETNFTFLDSSK
+673 STLNETNFTFLDKSK

-701 LKDWDVNIYRGIL
+701 LKDWGVNINYGVKS
-714 TGLNEAFIIDSDTRD
+714 GLNEAFIIDSETRD
-729 KILSTCIGDERERTQ
+729 KILSTCIGDEREQTQ

-758 YDYKWAGLWLICTFP
+758 YDYEWAGLWLINIHNGYGTEPRINIDNFP
-773 ALKIEIE
+773 KLKLYLDKFEPKLSNRSDKGATPY
-780 NLPNLKGYLQTFLP
+780 NLRNCAYL
-794 YIAQSGET
+794 E
-802 IDGKKCRKKTSN
+802 
-814 KWFETQDNIAYYKEF
+814 EF
-829 EKDKIFYN
+829 EKEKILCARMVQSPKFAYD
-837 EIGNE
+837 
-842 INFALDTKKFVCNNK
+842 INNN
-857 LYFISLEKN
+857 IPD
-866 NTLQLKFLTGVLNS
+866 NTAYCITGENLKFLLAFLNS
-880 KLLQWY
+880 TAGYKI
-886 FSFKFN
+886 FN
-892 FGGGKGTDSFG
+892 FFYAGGGLEG
-903 EIPIPQ
+903 EIKINRLEILPIPQ
-909 IASQNENLANEIINL
+909 ITPQNENLSNEIINL

-940 HMATLTLDEKLEA
+940 HMPTLTLDEKLEV
-953 KENIDTLNDKIKA
+953 KENINALNDKIKA
-966 SDEKINKL
+966 SDEKIDKL
-974 VFELYELTSDEIALI
+974 VFELYELTGYEIALI
-989 TEGGGSESIAKIY
+989 TGGGR
-1002 IYILQRGENEPI
+1002 LTV
-1014 RALLQSAA
+1014 